1 MKKRLI
7 ALLLAFVMVLGLTAT
22 VFAEGGISI
31 ASIQPEAPTHTYI
44 FQAGGV
50 EIGRQII
57 KHNESL
63 KDPGVPSAPAGQRF
77 VRWDPAVSFDMP
89 VSVTQNQTIPVQA
102 IFETVYTVYFKHD
115 GRTVATKELTDTQ
128 PSVST
133 GDVLVPVGADEKL
146 TGWYFGETRYER
158 VSMADF
164 PPGSDTLTL
173 TAKVEKGH
181 WIHFNSAGGSY
192 VAPQFVTG
200 NTIQPADPARPGF
213 SFEGWYEKSGNRFTF
228 GSPLTSNITLTAHW
242 RSNTS
247 TKYTVIHWQEKADES
262 GWSLHETETKTGGT
276 DAQTAAASKSY
287 PGFTAQTI
295 MQQTIQGDASTIVNV
310 YYERNEYAVKFY
322 TLNGSTEYT
331 QFQIRAKYGAN
342 IRDLW
347 PTHNNSSTW
356 AVNLNASGGKYQSN
370 IDTMPLGGK
379 NFYGPVTG
387 NGSETAYYY
396 TEALPG
402 ETGTVSYKGKQY
414 KLDHSDTALGTGY
427 SITEEDKYPITGFT
441 FLEFDAKWNGGI
453 FPPRYAYNGAKF
465 YYTRNSYDVVFISGS
480 VTEKTQSMKYR
491 QPLDDV
497 SHTPKP
503 PIGKEEYT
511 FAGWYDNELY
521 TGSEYVLEGKTMP
534 AHHLTL
540 YAKWV
545 PKTYTVTVYDVD
557 RTKILKTFDVPMG
570 GTIPENKMPKVTL
583 GTGDSF
589 LGWMD
594 MQDHMPFHFDTEIH
608 RDYKLYAKT
617 GNAEQFMVTYAL
629 GGGSGNAPFD
639 SNKYARGA
647 QAVVLPATGVTPP
660 TGKVFL
666 YWSAG
671 DSTRCYPGGKLTVT
685 GKMTLTA
692 VYGQKTE
699 AVTVTYHSNFA
710 PDEPYT
716 TADMPNNS
724 TITLPGYTDLD
735 LPENP
740 GYTFAGWNTQADGL
754 GKTYMPDDKVLVDTM
769 APGNDLYAIWAKGSY
784 LLTIHYVYA
793 SGGEAKPDHTEVLGF
808 GAPYSVISPS
818 IPGYTADKPVVTGTM
833 PAAPVTVTVTY
844 TASTG
849 TPYEVH
855 HYLERLE
862 GAYPAVPDE
871 KDNLRG
877 ETGAWTAAAAK
888 SYDGFTP
895 IEFEQKRIKADDL
908 TVVKIFYT
916 RNSYLLTYKDSLS
929 AGVYASQTYKYGAAV
944 TAIAAP
950 TKTGY
955 TFTGWSPAVPDTMP
969 AEARTVYAQ
978 WRKNTPDTVVF
989 DPNNI
994 NGKTLA
1000 AKSLTVYSGSA
1011 PWETFEVVV
1020 KEPAGTQRSS
1030 GTVILSGGSQS
1041 ASFTDFDP
1049 ITFPAAGTYT
1059 FTVGEVDR
1067 NTRYMS
1073 YDRNLYTLTVKVE
1086 EKGGMLVIS
1095 DVYYTNAAGRSYRD
1109 FPIVF
1114 SNTYGSYTPYVPVV
1128 PPKTPDKL
1136 NADDHFAYVIG
1147 YPDGGVHPYAT
1158 ITRAETATI
1167 FFRLLTEK
1175 TRKDNLTK
1183 YHSFRDVPQGAW
1195 YNAAVATMAKL
1206 KIITGY
1212 PDGTFRPDAPVTRA
1226 EFATIAARFDEK
1238 SARTTASFRDIYGHW
1253 AERYIS
1259 RSAELGW
1266 IRGYTDNTFRPD
1278 QSITRAEAMALI
1290 NRVLNRNPESKDDL
1304 LRSMNIFNDNLD
1316 TAKWY
1321 YLDVQEA
1328 ANSHDF
1334 IRKANG
1340 YEMWKKLRAD
1350 PDWKALER

>member
-1 MKKRLI
+1 
-7 ALLLAFVMVLGLTAT
+7 
-22 VFAEGGISI
+22 
-31 ASIQPEAPTHTYI
+31 
-44 FQAGGV
+44 
-50 EIGRQII
+50 
-57 KHNESL
+57 
-63 KDPGVPSAPAGQRF
+63 
-77 VRWDPAVSFDMP
+77 MP
-89 VSVTQNQTIPVQA
+89 VSVTQTQTIPVQA
-102 IFETVYTVYFKHD
+102 IFETVYTVYFCYKD
-115 GRTVATKELTDTQ
+115 RTVATKELTDTQ

-146 TGWYFGETRYER
+146 TGWYIGGTRYER
-158 VSMADF
+158 VSTAEF

-181 WIHFNSAGGSY
+181 WIHFNSDGGSY

-213 SFEGWYEKSGNRFTF
+213 SFEGWYEQSGNQFTF
-228 GSPLTSNITLTAHW
+228 GSQLTSNITLTARW
-242 RSNTS
+242 ESNTS

-276 DAQTAAASKSY
+276 GAQTAAASKSY

-295 MQQTIQGDASTIVNV
+295 TQQTINGDGSTIVNV
-310 YYERNEYAVKFY
+310 YYKRNVYDVKFFTIKY
-322 TLNGSTEYT
+322 AWLSGKYVKDKEIYCITAKYDANISKKWPGGIWTTSPGGST
-331 QFQIRAKYGAN
+331 FQ
-342 IRDLW
+342 
-347 PTHNNSSTW
+347 
-356 AVNLNASGGKYQSN
+356 ASIG
-370 IDTMPLGGK
+370 TMPLGGK
-379 NFYGPVTG
+379 EFFKTDQGDAKADYFLQSLAG
-387 NGSETAYYY
+387 NY
-396 TEALPG
+396 
-402 ETGTVSYKGKQY
+402 V
-414 KLDHSDTALGTGY
+414 LDHTDTGGSGRSKVTN
-427 SITEEDKYPITGFT
+427 EDRYPITGFT
-441 FLEFDAKWNGGI
+441 CNTAKSAKNGD
-453 FPPRYAYNGAKF
+453 RYNGAKF
-465 YYTRNSYDVVFISGS
+465 YYDRNSYKIVFMNHGS
-480 VTEKTQSMKYR
+480 KEKELVRKYEQSIADADY
-491 QPLDDV
+491 
-497 SHTPKP
+497 TPTAP
-503 PIGKEEYT
+503 ANMQDYT
-511 FAGWYDNELY
+511 FGGWFDNQKCE
-521 TGSEYVLEGKTMP
+521 GSAYVFTGKTMP

-545 PKTYTVTVYDVD
+545 PKTYSVTVYDVD
-557 RTKILKTFDVPMG
+557 RTKVLKTFTDVPMG
-570 GTIPENKMPKVTL
+570 ETIPETQMPKGEVTL
-583 GTGDSF
+583 GTGDTF

-594 MQDHMPFHFDTEIH
+594 MQDHMPFHFDTKIH

-617 GNAEQFMVTYAL
+617 GNIEQFKVTYAIDD
-629 GGGSGNAPFD
+629 GSGNAPVD
-639 SNKYARGA
+639 SNRYARGA
-647 QAVVLPATGVTPP
+647 QAVVLSAAGVTPP

-666 YWSAG
+666 YWSA

-685 GKMTLTA
+685 GDMTLTA

-699 AVTVTYHSNFA
+699 TVEVTYHSNFA
-710 PDEPYT
+710 PDKTYT
-716 TADMPNNS
+716 TAEMPNNS
-724 TITLPGYTDLD
+724 TITLPGYTDLG
-735 LPENP
+735 LPENQ
-740 GYTFAGWNTQADGL
+740 GYTFAGWNTQADGS
-754 GKTYMPDDKVLVDTM
+754 GTTYQPDVKVLVDTM
-769 APGNDLYAIWAKGSY
+769 APGNHLYAIWAKG
-784 LLTIHYVYA
+784 
-793 SGGEAKPDHTEVLGF
+793 
-808 GAPYSVISPS
+808 
-818 IPGYTADKPVVTGTM
+818 
-833 PAAPVTVTVTY
+833 
-844 TASTG
+844 TG

-855 HYLERLE
+855 HYLERLD
-862 GAYPAVPDE
+862 GGYPSEPNDT
-871 KDNLRG
+871 DNLRG

-895 IEFEQKRIKADDL
+895 MEFEQQRINANGK
-908 TVVKIFYT
+908 TVVEIRYT

-944 TAIAAP
+944 TAIADP

-955 TFTGWSPAVPDTMP
+955 TFTGWSPTVPATMP
-969 AEARTVYAQ
+969 AEALTVYAQ
-978 WRKNTPDTVVF
+978 WRKTTPDTVVF

-1030 GTVILSGGSQS
+1030 GTVRLSGGSQS

-1114 SNTYGSYTPYVPVV
+1114 SNTYGCYTPYVPVV

-1147 YPDGGVHPYAT
+1147 YPDGGVHPHAT

-1212 PDGTFRPDAPVTRA
+1212 PDGTFQPDAPVTRA
-1226 EFATIAARFDEK
+1226 EFAAIAARFDEK

>member
-1 MKKRLI
+1 MHL
-7 ALLLAFVMVLGLTAT
+7 
-22 VFAEGGISI
+22 
-31 ASIQPEAPTHTYI
+31 PTPT
-44 FQAGGV
+44 FSRQGGV
-50 EIGRQII
+50 EIGKQII
-57 KHNESL
+57 KHDESL

-89 VSVTQNQTIPVQA
+89 VSVTQTQTITVQA
-102 IFETVYTVYFKHD
+102 IFETVYTVYFKHE

-128 PSVST
+128 SFVST

-146 TGWYFGETRYER
+146 TGWYIGGTRYET
-158 VSMADF
+158 VSKADF
-164 PPGSDTLTL
+164 LAGDTLTL
-173 TAKVEKGH
+173 TARVEKGH
-181 WIHFNSAGGSY
+181 WIHFNSDGGSY

-200 NTIQPADPARPGF
+200 NTIPPADPARPGF
-213 SFEGWYEKSGNRFTF
+213 SFEGWYEESGNRFTF
-228 GSPLTSNITLTAHW
+228 GNQLTSNITLTAHW

-295 MQQTIQGDASTIVNV
+295 TQQTINGDGSTIVNV
-310 YYERNEYAVKFY
+310 YYKRNVYDVKFF
-322 TLNGSTEYT
+322 T
-331 QFQIRAKYGAN
+331 IRYAWLSGKYVKDKEIYCITAKYGAN
-342 IRDLW
+342 ISEKW
-347 PTHNNSSTW
+347 PGGIWTTSPGGSTFQ
-356 AVNLNASGGKYQSN
+356 ASIG
-370 IDTMPLGGK
+370 TMPLGGDE
-379 NFYGPVTG
+379 FFETDQG
-387 NGSETAYYY
+387 NAKAYYY
-396 TEALPG
+396 LQSLAGNYVLHHTD
-402 ETGTVSYKGKQY
+402 TGGASSSTVT
-414 KLDHSDTALGTGY
+414 D
-427 SITEEDKYPITGFT
+427 EDRYPITGFT
-441 FLEFDAKWNGGI
+441 CNTAKSAKNG
-453 FPPRYAYNGAKF
+453 AWYNGAEF
-465 YYTRNSYDVVFISGS
+465 YYDRISYQIVFMNHGS
-480 VTEKTQSMKYR
+480 KEKELVRKYEQSIADAGY
-491 QPLDDV
+491 
-497 SHTPKP
+497 TPTAP
-503 PIGKEEYT
+503 ANMQDYT
-511 FAGWYDNELY
+511 FGGWFDNQKCEGSAY
-521 TGSEYVLEGKTMP
+521 VFTGKKMP

-545 PKTYTVTVYDVD
+545 PKTYSVTVYDVD
-557 RTKILKTFDVPMG
+557 RTKILRTFDVPMG
-570 GTIPENKMPKVTL
+570 RTIPESQMPEVTL

-594 MQDHMPFHFDTEIH
+594 MQDHMPFHFDTKIH

-617 GNAEQFMVTYAL
+617 GNAEKFEVTYAL
-629 GGGSGNAPFD
+629 GGGSGNAPVD

-660 TGKVFL
+660 PGKVFL
-666 YWSAG
+666 YWSAAG

-685 GKMTLTA
+685 GDMTLTA
-692 VYGQKTE
+692 VYGQTTE

-710 PDEPYT
+710 TDKTYT
-716 TADMPNNS
+716 TAAMPNNS

-740 GYTFAGWNTQADGL
+740 GYTFAGWNTQANGL
-754 GKTYMPDDKVLVDTM
+754 GTTFKSGSNVLVDTM
-769 APGNDLYAIWAKGSY
+769 APGNHLYAIWVKG
-784 LLTIHYVYA
+784 
-793 SGGEAKPDHTEVLGF
+793 
-808 GAPYSVISPS
+808 
-818 IPGYTADKPVVTGTM
+818 
-833 PAAPVTVTVTY
+833 
-844 TASTG
+844 TG

-862 GAYPAVPDE
+862 GAYPDVPKE

-895 IEFEQKRIKADDL
+895 MGFAQERIKANGS

-955 TFTGWSPAVPDTMP
+955 TFTGWSPSVPDKMP
-969 AEARTVYAQ
+969 PVALTVYAQ
-978 WRKNTPDTVVF
+978 WRKTTPDTVVF

-1000 AKSLTVYSGSA
+1000 AKSLTVYSGTA

-1041 ASFTDFDP
+1041 ASFTGFDP

-1147 YPDGGVHPYAT
+1147 YPDGGVHPHAT
-1158 ITRAETATI
+1158 ITRAETATV

-1212 PDGTFRPDAPVTRA
+1212 PDGTFQPDAPVTRA
-1226 EFATIAARFDEK
+1226 EFAAIAARFDEK

>member
-1 MKKRLI
+1 
-7 ALLLAFVMVLGLTAT
+7 
-22 VFAEGGISI
+22 
-31 ASIQPEAPTHTYI
+31 
-44 FQAGGV
+44 
-50 EIGRQII
+50 
-57 KHNESL
+57 
-63 KDPGVPSAPAGQRF
+63 
-77 VRWDPAVSFDMP
+77 MP
-89 VSVTQNQTIPVQA
+89 VSVTQTQTITVQA
-102 IFETVYTVYFKHD
+102 IFETVYTVYFCYE

-146 TGWYFGETRYER
+146 TGWYIGETPYET
-158 VSMADF
+158 VSTANF
-164 PPGSDTLTL
+164 PAGSDTLTL
-173 TAKVEKGH
+173 TAKVDKGH
-181 WIHFNSAGGSY
+181 WIHFNSDGGSY

-200 NTIQPADPARPGF
+200 NTSQPADPARPGF
-213 SFEGWYEKSGNRFTF
+213 SFEGWYEESGNRFTF
-228 GSPLTSNITLTAHW
+228 GSPLTSNITLTARW
-242 RSNTS
+242 ESNTS

-276 DAQTAAASKSY
+276 GAQTAAAAKSY
-287 PGFTAQTI
+287 DGFTAQTI
-295 MQQTIQGDASTIVNV
+295 TQQTINGDGSTIVNV
-310 YYERNEYAVKFY
+310 YYKRNVYAVKFFTIKY
-322 TLNGSTEYT
+322 EGGLLSGKYVKDKEIDS
-331 QFQIRAKYGAN
+331 IRITAKYGAN
-342 IRDLW
+342 ISKKWPGGLW
-347 PTHNNSSTW
+347 ATSPGGSTFQ
-356 AVNLNASGGKYQSN
+356 ASIG
-370 IDTMPLGGK
+370 TMPLGGDEFFK
-379 NFYGPVTG
+379 TSQ
-387 NGSETAYYY
+387 GSAEAYYY
-396 TEALPG
+396 LESLAGGYVWDHTD
-402 ETGTVSYKGKQY
+402 TGGDS
-414 KLDHSDTALGTGY
+414 S
-427 SITEEDKYPITGFT
+427 SIVTNEDRYPITGFT
-441 FLEFDAKWNGGI
+441 CNTAKSAKNG
-453 FPPRYAYNGAKF
+453 AWYNGAKF
-465 YYTRNSYDVVFISGS
+465 YYDRNSYQIVFMNHGS
-480 VTEKTQSMKYR
+480 KEKELVKKYEQSIADAGY
-491 QPLDDV
+491 
-497 SHTPKP
+497 TPTAP
-503 PIGKEEYT
+503 ANMQDYT
-511 FAGWYDNELY
+511 FGGWFDNEKCE
-521 TGSEYVLEGKTMP
+521 GSAYVFTGKTMP
-534 AHHLTL
+534 AHNLTL

-557 RTKILKTFDVPMG
+557 RTTDIETFTDVPMG
-570 GTIPENKMPKVTL
+570 GTILESQMPEGKVTL
-583 GTGDSF
+583 GAGDTF

-594 MQDHMPFHFDTEIH
+594 MQDHMPFHFDTRIH

-617 GNAEQFMVTYAL
+617 GNAEKFEVTYAL
-629 GGGSGNAPFD
+629 GDGSGKAPVD

-666 YWSAG
+666 YWSAAG

-685 GKMTLTA
+685 GYMTLTA

-710 PDEPYT
+710 PDKPDM
-716 TADMPNNS
+716 TAAMPNNS

-754 GKTYMPDDKVLVDTM
+754 GTTFKSGSKVLVDTM
-769 APGNDLYAIWAKGSY
+769 APGNHLYAIWEKG
-784 LLTIHYVYA
+784 
-793 SGGEAKPDHTEVLGF
+793 
-808 GAPYSVISPS
+808 
-818 IPGYTADKPVVTGTM
+818 
-833 PAAPVTVTVTY
+833 
-844 TASTG
+844 TG

-862 GAYPAVPDE
+862 GAYPYVPNE

-895 IEFEQKRIKADDL
+895 MGFAQEMIKADGS

-944 TAIAAP
+944 TAIADP

-978 WRKNTPDTVVF
+978 WRKTTPDTVVF

-1030 GTVILSGGSQS
+1030 GTVRLSGGSQS
-1041 ASFTDFDP
+1041 ASFTGFDL

-1147 YPDGGVHPYAT
+1147 YPDGGVHPHAT

-1212 PDGTFRPDAPVTRA
+1212 PDGTFQPDAPVTRA
-1226 EFATIAARFDEK
+1226 EFAAIAARFDEK

>member
-1 MKKRLI
+1 M
-7 ALLLAFVMVLGLTAT
+7 
-22 VFAEGGISI
+22 
-31 ASIQPEAPTHTYI
+31 
-44 FQAGGV
+44 
-50 EIGRQII
+50 
-57 KHNESL
+57 
-63 KDPGVPSAPAGQRF
+63 
-77 VRWDPAVSFDMP
+77 
-89 VSVTQNQTIPVQA
+89 TQTQTITVQA

-146 TGWYFGETRYER
+146 TGWYFGETRYET
-158 VSMADF
+158 VSKADF
-164 PPGSDTLTL
+164 PAGSYTLTL
-173 TAKVEKGH
+173 TARVEKGH
-181 WIHFNSAGGSY
+181 WIHFNSDGGSY

-200 NTIQPADPARPGF
+200 NTIPPADPARPGF
-213 SFEGWYEKSGNRFTF
+213 SFEGWYEESGNQFTF
-228 GSPLTSNITLTAHW
+228 GSQLTSNITLTARW

-276 DAQTAAASKSY
+276 DAQTAAAAKSY
-287 PGFTAQTI
+287 DGFTAQTI
-295 MQQTIQGDASTIVNV
+295 TQQTINGDGSTIVNV
-310 YYERNEYAVKFY
+310 YYKRNVYDVKFFTIKY
-322 TLNGSTEYT
+322 EGGLLSGKYVKDKEIVS
-331 QFQIRAKYGAN
+331 IRITAKYGAN
-342 IRDLW
+342 ISNMW
-347 PTHNNSSTW
+347 PGGIWTTSPGGSTFQ
-356 AVNLNASGGKYQSN
+356 ASIG
-370 IDTMPLGGK
+370 TMPLGGK
-379 NFYGPVTG
+379 EFFKTDQGSAKADYYLQSLAGNYVLHHTDTGGPSSSIVT
-387 NGSETAYYY
+387 
-396 TEALPG
+396 
-402 ETGTVSYKGKQY
+402 
-414 KLDHSDTALGTGY
+414 D
-427 SITEEDKYPITGFT
+427 EDRYPITGFT
-441 FLEFDAKWNGGI
+441 CNTAKSAKNG
-453 FPPRYAYNGAKF
+453 AWYNGAKF
-465 YYTRNSYDVVFISGS
+465 YYDRNSYKIVFMNRGS
-480 VTEKTQSMKYR
+480 KEKELVRKYEQSIADADY
-491 QPLDDV
+491 
-497 SHTPKP
+497 TPTAP
-503 PIGKEEYT
+503 ANMQDYT
-511 FAGWYDNELY
+511 FGGWFDNEKCE
-521 TGSEYVLEGKTMP
+521 GSAYVFTGKTMP

-545 PKTYTVTVYDVD
+545 PKTYSVTVYDVD

-570 GTIPENKMPKVTL
+570 GTIPENKMPEVTL

-617 GNAEQFMVTYAL
+617 GNAEQFMVTYVL
-629 GGGSGNAPFD
+629 GGGSGNALVD
-639 SNKYARGA
+639 SNRYARGA

-660 TGKVFL
+660 EGKVFL

-685 GKMTLTA
+685 GDMTLTA

-710 PDEPYT
+710 PDKTYT

-724 TITLPGYTDLD
+724 TITLPGYTGLG

-740 GYTFAGWNTQADGL
+740 GYTFAGWNTQADGS
-754 GKTYMPDDKVLVDTM
+754 GTKYMPGDKVLVDTM
-769 APGNDLYAIWAKGSY
+769 APGNHLYAMWAKG
-784 LLTIHYVYA
+784 
-793 SGGEAKPDHTEVLGF
+793 
-808 GAPYSVISPS
+808 
-818 IPGYTADKPVVTGTM
+818 
-833 PAAPVTVTVTY
+833 
-844 TASTG
+844 TG

-862 GAYPAVPDE
+862 GAYPYVPDE

-895 IEFEQKRIKADDL
+895 MGFAQEMIKADGS

-944 TAIAAP
+944 TAIADP

-955 TFTGWSPAVPDTMP
+955 TFTGWSPTVPDKMP
-969 AEARTVYAQ
+969 AVALTVYAQ
-978 WRKNTPDTVVF
+978 WRKTTPDTVVF

-1030 GTVILSGGSQS
+1030 GTVSLSGGSQS
-1041 ASFTDFDP
+1041 ASFTSFDL

-1147 YPDGGVHPYAT
+1147 YPDGGVHPHAT

-1212 PDGTFRPDAPVTRA
+1212 PDGTFQPDAPVTRA
-1226 EFATIAARFDEK
+1226 EFAAIAARFDEK

>member
-1 MKKRLI
+1 MLR
-7 ALLLAFVMVLGLTAT
+7 
-22 VFAEGGISI
+22 
-31 ASIQPEAPTHTYI
+31 
-44 FQAGGV
+44 
-50 EIGRQII
+50 
-57 KHNESL
+57 
-63 KDPGVPSAPAGQRF
+63 DPGVPSAPAGQRF
-77 VRWDPAVSFDMP
+77 VRWYPAVSFGMP
-89 VSVTQNQTIPVQA
+89 VSVTQTQTITVQA

-146 TGWYFGETRYER
+146 TGWYIDETRYER
-158 VSMADF
+158 VSKADF
-164 PPGSDTLTL
+164 PAGSDTLTL

-181 WIHFNSAGGSY
+181 WIHFDSDGGSY

-200 NTIQPADPARPGF
+200 NTSQPADPARPGF
-213 SFEGWYEKSGNRFTF
+213 SFEGWYEESGNRFTF
-228 GSPLTSNITLTAHW
+228 GSPLTSNITLTARW
-242 RSNTS
+242 ESNTS

-276 DAQTAAASKSY
+276 GAQTAAAAKSY
-287 PGFTAQTI
+287 DGFTAQTI
-295 MQQTIQGDASTIVNV
+295 TQQTINGDGSTIVNV
-310 YYERNEYAVKFY
+310 YYKRNVYAVKFFTIKY
-322 TLNGSTEYT
+322 EGGLLSGKYVKDKEIDS
-331 QFQIRAKYGAN
+331 IRITAKYGAN
-342 IRDLW
+342 ISKKWPGGLW
-347 PTHNNSSTW
+347 ATSPGGSTFQ
-356 AVNLNASGGKYQSN
+356 ASIG
-370 IDTMPLGGK
+370 TMPLGGDEFFK
-379 NFYGPVTG
+379 TSQ
-387 NGSETAYYY
+387 GSAEAYYY
-396 TEALPG
+396 LESLAGGYVWDHTD
-402 ETGTVSYKGKQY
+402 TGGDS
-414 KLDHSDTALGTGY
+414 S
-427 SITEEDKYPITGFT
+427 SIVTNEDRYPITGFT
-441 FLEFDAKWNGGI
+441 CNTAKSAKNG
-453 FPPRYAYNGAKF
+453 AWYNGAKF
-465 YYTRNSYDVVFISGS
+465 YYDRNSYQIVFMNHGS
-480 VTEKTQSMKYR
+480 KEKELVKEYEQSIADAGY
-491 QPLDDV
+491 
-497 SHTPKP
+497 TPTAP
-503 PIGKEEYT
+503 ANMQDYT
-511 FAGWYDNELY
+511 FGGWFDNEKCE
-521 TGSEYVLEGKTMP
+521 GSAYVFTGKTMP
-534 AHHLTL
+534 AHNLTL

-557 RTKILKTFDVPMG
+557 RTTDIETFTDVPMG
-570 GTIPENKMPKVTL
+570 GTILESQMPEGKVTL
-583 GTGDSF
+583 GAGDTF

-594 MQDHMPFHFDTEIH
+594 MQDHMPFHFDTRIH

-617 GNAEQFMVTYAL
+617 GNAEKFEVTYAL
-629 GGGSGNAPFD
+629 GDGSGKAPVD

-666 YWSAG
+666 YWSAAG

-685 GKMTLTA
+685 GYMTLTA

-710 PDEPYT
+710 PDKPDM
-716 TADMPNNS
+716 TAAMPNNS

-754 GKTYMPDDKVLVDTM
+754 GTTFKSGSKVLVDTM
-769 APGNDLYAIWAKGSY
+769 APGNHLYAIWEKG
-784 LLTIHYVYA
+784 
-793 SGGEAKPDHTEVLGF
+793 
-808 GAPYSVISPS
+808 
-818 IPGYTADKPVVTGTM
+818 
-833 PAAPVTVTVTY
+833 
-844 TASTG
+844 TG

-862 GAYPAVPDE
+862 GAYPYVPNE

-895 IEFEQKRIKADDL
+895 MGFAQEMIKADGS

-944 TAIAAP
+944 TAIADP

-978 WRKNTPDTVVF
+978 WRKTTPDTVVF

-1030 GTVILSGGSQS
+1030 GTVRLSGGSQS
-1041 ASFTDFDP
+1041 ASFTGFDL

-1147 YPDGGVHPYAT
+1147 YPDGGVHPHAT
-1158 ITRAETATI
+1158 ITRAETATV

-1212 PDGTFRPDAPVTRA
+1212 PDGTFQPDAPVTRA
-1226 EFATIAARFDEK
+1226 EFAAIAARFDEK

>member
-1 MKKRLI
+1 M
-7 ALLLAFVMVLGLTAT
+7 
-22 VFAEGGISI
+22 
-31 ASIQPEAPTHTYI
+31 
-44 FQAGGV
+44 
-50 EIGRQII
+50 
-57 KHNESL
+57 L

-77 VRWDPAVSFDMP
+77 VRWDPAVSFSMP
-89 VSVTQNQTIPVQA
+89 VSVTQTQTITVQA
-102 IFETVYTVYFKHD
+102 IFETVYTVYFCYK

-146 TGWYFGETRYER
+146 TGWYIGETPYET
-158 VSMADF
+158 VSTANF
-164 PPGSDTLTL
+164 PAGSDTLTL
-173 TAKVEKGH
+173 TAKVDKGH

-200 NTIQPADPARPGF
+200 NTIPPADPARPGF
-213 SFEGWYEKSGNRFTF
+213 SFEGWYEESGKQFTF
-228 GSPLTSNITLTAHW
+228 GSPLTSNITLTASW
-242 RSNTS
+242 KSNTS

-276 DAQTAAASKSY
+276 DAQTAAAAKSY
-287 PGFTAQTI
+287 DGFTAQTI
-295 MQQTIQGDASTIVNV
+295 TQQTINGDGSTIVNV
-310 YYERNEYAVKFY
+310 YYKRNVYDVKFFTIKY
-322 TLNGSTEYT
+322 EGGLLSGKYVKDKEIDS
-331 QFQIRAKYGAN
+331 IRITAKYGAN
-342 IRDLW
+342 ISKKWPGGLW
-347 PTHNNSSTW
+347 ATSPGGSTFQ
-356 AVNLNASGGKYQSN
+356 ASIG
-370 IDTMPLGGK
+370 TMPLGGK
-379 NFYGPVTG
+379 EFFKTDQGNAKADYYLESLAGDYVLHHTDTGGASSSTVT
-387 NGSETAYYY
+387 
-396 TEALPG
+396 
-402 ETGTVSYKGKQY
+402 
-414 KLDHSDTALGTGY
+414 D
-427 SITEEDKYPITGFT
+427 EDRYPITGFT
-441 FLEFDAKWNGGI
+441 CNTAMSAKNGDS
-453 FPPRYAYNGAKF
+453 YNGAKF
-465 YYTRNSYDVVFISGS
+465 YYDRNSYRIVFMNRGS
-480 VTEKTQSMKYR
+480 KEKELVRKYEQSIADAGY
-491 QPLDDV
+491 
-497 SHTPKP
+497 TPTAP
-503 PIGKEEYT
+503 ANMQDYT
-511 FAGWYDNELY
+511 FGGWFDNQKCEGSAY
-521 TGSEYVLEGKTMP
+521 VFTGKKMP
-534 AHHLTL
+534 AHNLTL

-545 PKTYTVTVYDVD
+545 PKTYSVTVYDVD

-570 GTIPENKMPKVTL
+570 ETIPENQMPEVTL
-583 GTGDSF
+583 GTGDTF

-617 GNAEQFMVTYAL
+617 GNEEQFEVTYVL
-629 GGGSGNAPFD
+629 GGGSGKAPVD

-660 TGKVFL
+660 EGKVFL
-666 YWSAG
+666 YWSAAG

-710 PDEPYT
+710 PDETYT

-724 TITLPGYTDLD
+724 KITLPGYTDLD

-740 GYTFAGWNTQADGL
+740 GYTFAGWNTQANGL
-754 GKTYMPDDKVLVDTM
+754 GTTYQPDVKVLVDTM
-769 APGNDLYAIWAKGSY
+769 APGNHLYAIWVKG
-784 LLTIHYVYA
+784 
-793 SGGEAKPDHTEVLGF
+793 
-808 GAPYSVISPS
+808 
-818 IPGYTADKPVVTGTM
+818 
-833 PAAPVTVTVTY
+833 
-844 TASTG
+844 TG

-862 GAYPAVPDE
+862 GAYLAVPDE

-895 IEFEQKRIKADDL
+895 RDFAQERIKADGS

-944 TAIAAP
+944 TVIADP

-955 TFTGWSPAVPDTMP
+955 TFTGWSPAVPDKMP

-978 WRKNTPDTVVF
+978 WRKTTPDTVVF

-1030 GTVILSGGSQS
+1030 GTVRLSGGSQS
-1041 ASFTDFDP
+1041 ASFTGFDP

-1147 YPDGGVHPYAT
+1147 YPDGGVHPHAT

-1212 PDGTFRPDAPVTRA
+1212 PDGTFQPDAPVTRA
-1226 EFATIAARFDEK
+1226 EFAAIAARFDEK

>member
-31 ASIQPEAPTHTYI
+31 ASIQPEADTHTYI

-77 VRWDPAVSFDMP
+77 VRWYPAVSFGMP
-89 VSVTQNQTIPVQA
+89 VSVTQTQTIPVQA
-102 IFETVYTVYFKHD
+102 IFETVYTVYFCYE

-133 GDVLVPVGADEKL
+133 GDVLVPVGADGKL
-146 TGWYFGETRYER
+146 TGWYIGEKRYET
-158 VSMADF
+158 VSKADF
-164 PPGSDTLTL
+164 LDGSDTLTL
-173 TAKVEKGH
+173 TAKVDKGH

-200 NTIQPADPARPGF
+200 NTIPPADPARPGF
-213 SFEGWYEKSGNRFTF
+213 SFEGWYEESGNRFTF
-228 GSPLTSNITLTAHW
+228 GNQLTSNITLTARW
-242 RSNTS
+242 ESNTS

-262 GWSLHETETKTGGT
+262 GWSLRETETKTGVTG
-276 DAQTAAASKSY
+276 AQTAAASKSY

-295 MQQTIQGDASTIVNV
+295 TQQTINGDGSTIVNV
-310 YYERNEYAVKFY
+310 YYKRNVYAVKFFTIKY
-322 TLNGSTEYT
+322 KGVWPFGSYVKDKEINRIT
-331 QFQIRAKYGAN
+331 AKYGAN
-342 IRDLW
+342 ISGQW
-347 PTHNNSSTW
+347 PGGIWTTSPGGSTFQ
-356 AVNLNASGGKYQSN
+356 ASIG
-370 IDTMPLGGK
+370 TMPLGGDEFFETDQGSAK
-379 NFYGPVTG
+379 ADYYLQSLAGNYVLHHTDTGGPSSSIVT
-387 NGSETAYYY
+387 
-396 TEALPG
+396 
-402 ETGTVSYKGKQY
+402 
-414 KLDHSDTALGTGY
+414 D
-427 SITEEDKYPITGFT
+427 EDRYPITGFT
-441 FLEFDAKWNGGI
+441 CNTAKSAKNGD
-453 FPPRYAYNGAKF
+453 RYNGAKF
-465 YYTRNSYDVVFISGS
+465 YYDRNSYKIVFMNHGS
-480 VTEKTQSMKYR
+480 KEKELVRKYEQSIADAGY
-491 QPLDDV
+491 
-497 SHTPKP
+497 TPTAP
-503 PIGKEEYT
+503 ANMQDYT
-511 FAGWYDNELY
+511 FGGWFDNEKCE
-521 TGSEYVLEGKTMP
+521 GSAYVFTGKTMP

-545 PKTYTVTVYDVD
+545 PKTYSVTVYDVD
-557 RTKILKTFDVPMG
+557 RTTVLETFTAVPMG
-570 GTIPENKMPKVTL
+570 GTIPESQMPEDKVTL
-583 GTGDSF
+583 GTGDTF

-608 RDYKLYAKT
+608 RDYQLYAKT
-617 GNAEQFMVTYAL
+617 GNAEQFAVTYAL
-629 GGGSGNAPFD
+629 GGGSGNAPVD
-639 SNKYARGA
+639 SNRYARGA

-660 TGKVFL
+660 PGKVFL
-666 YWSAG
+666 YWSAAE

-710 PDEPYT
+710 TDKTDT
-716 TADMPNNS
+716 TAEMPNNS
-724 TITLPGYTDLD
+724 TITLPGYTDLG

-740 GYTFAGWNTQADGL
+740 GYTFAGWNTQANGL
-754 GKTYMPDDKVLVDTM
+754 GMTFRPGDKVLVDTM
-769 APGNDLYAIWAKGSY
+769 APGNHLYAIWVKG
-784 LLTIHYVYA
+784 
-793 SGGEAKPDHTEVLGF
+793 
-808 GAPYSVISPS
+808 
-818 IPGYTADKPVVTGTM
+818 
-833 PAAPVTVTVTY
+833 
-844 TASTG
+844 TG

-862 GAYPAVPDE
+862 GAYPYVPDE

-895 IEFEQKRIKADDL
+895 MGFAQEMIKADGS

-929 AGVYASQTYKYGAAV
+929 AGVYASQTYKYDAAV
-944 TAIAAP
+944 TAIAPP

-955 TFTGWSPAVPDTMP
+955 TFTGWSPAVPDKMP
-969 AEARTVYAQ
+969 AVALTVYAQ
-978 WRKNTPDTVVF
+978 WRKTTPDTVVF

-1030 GTVILSGGSQS
+1030 GTVRLSGGSQS
-1041 ASFTDFDP
+1041 ASFTGFDP

-1147 YPDGGVHPYAT
+1147 YPDGGVHPHAT

-1212 PDGTFRPDAPVTRA
+1212 PDGTFQPDAPVTRA
-1226 EFATIAARFDEK
+1226 EFAAIAARFDEK

>member
-1 MKKRLI
+1 
-7 ALLLAFVMVLGLTAT
+7 
-22 VFAEGGISI
+22 
-31 ASIQPEAPTHTYI
+31 
-44 FQAGGV
+44 
-50 EIGRQII
+50 
-57 KHNESL
+57 
-63 KDPGVPSAPAGQRF
+63 
-77 VRWDPAVSFDMP
+77 MP
-89 VSVTQNQTIPVQA
+89 VSVTQTQTITVQA
-102 IFETVYTVYFKHD
+102 IFETVYTVYFKHE

-146 TGWYFGETRYER
+146 TGWYIGEKRYET
-158 VSMADF
+158 VSTADF

-173 TAKVEKGH
+173 TAKVDKGH
-181 WIHFNSAGGSY
+181 WIHFNSDGGSY

-200 NTIQPADPARPGF
+200 NTIPPADPARPGF
-213 SFEGWYEKSGNRFTF
+213 SFEGWYEESGNRFTF
-228 GSPLTSNITLTAHW
+228 GNQLTSNITLTAHW
-242 RSNTS
+242 ESNTS

-262 GWSLHETETKTGGT
+262 GWSLHETETKAGRTG
-276 DAQTAAASKSY
+276 AQTAAASKSY

-295 MQQTIQGDASTIVNV
+295 TQQTINGDGSTIVNV
-310 YYERNEYAVKFY
+310 YYKRNVYEVKFY
-322 TLNGSTEYT
+322 VDKGWLIYNWQEKTESRIT
-331 QFQIRAKYGAN
+331 AKYGAN
-342 IRDLW
+342 ISKKW
-347 PTHNNSSTW
+347 PGGIWTTSPGGSTFQ
-356 AVNLNASGGKYQSN
+356 AN
-370 IDTMPLGGK
+370 IDTMPLNGAK
-379 NFYGPVTG
+379 FYETSQ
-387 NGSETAYYY
+387 GSAKAYYY
-396 TEALPG
+396 LESLAG
-402 ETGTVSYKGKQY
+402 AYV
-414 KLDHSDTALGTGY
+414 LDHTDTGGSSRSKVTD
-427 SITEEDKYPITGFT
+427 EDRYPITGFT
-441 FLEFDAKWNGGI
+441 CNTAISAKNGD
-453 FPPRYAYNGAKF
+453 RYNGAKF
-465 YYTRNSYDVVFISGS
+465 YYDRNSYKIVFMNHGS
-480 VTEKTQSMKYR
+480 KEKELVRKYEQSIADAGY
-491 QPLDDV
+491 
-497 SHTPKP
+497 TPTAP
-503 PIGKEEYT
+503 ANMQDYT
-511 FAGWYDNELY
+511 FGGWFDNEKCEGSAY
-521 TGSEYVLEGKTMP
+521 VFTGKKMP

-545 PKTYTVTVYDVD
+545 PKTYTVTVYNVD
-557 RTKILKTFDVPMG
+557 QTTVIQTFDVPMG
-570 GTIPENKMPKVTL
+570 GTIPESQMPEVTL

-617 GNAEQFMVTYAL
+617 GNAEQFVVTYDL
-629 GGGSGNAPFD
+629 GDGSGNAPVD

-647 QAVVLPATGVTPP
+647 QAVVLPAAGVTLP

-666 YWSAG
+666 YWSAAG

-685 GKMTLTA
+685 GDMTLTA
-692 VYGQKTE
+692 VYGQTTE
-699 AVTVTYHSNFA
+699 AVRVTYHSNFA
-710 PDEPYT
+710 PDKTYT

-724 TITLPGYTDLD
+724 TITLPGYTGLG

-740 GYTFAGWNTQADGL
+740 GYTFAGWNTQANGS
-754 GKTYMPDDKVLVDTM
+754 GTTYQPGGKVLVDTM
-769 APGNDLYAIWAKGSY
+769 EPGNHLYAIWAKG
-784 LLTIHYVYA
+784 
-793 SGGEAKPDHTEVLGF
+793 
-808 GAPYSVISPS
+808 
-818 IPGYTADKPVVTGTM
+818 
-833 PAAPVTVTVTY
+833 
-844 TASTG
+844 TG

-862 GAYPAVPDE
+862 GAYPYVPDE

-895 IEFEQKRIKADDL
+895 MGFAQEMIKADGS

-929 AGVYASQTYKYGAAV
+929 AEVYASQTYKYGAAV
-944 TAIAAP
+944 TAIADP

-955 TFTGWSPAVPDTMP
+955 TFTGWSPTVPDTMP
-969 AEARTVYAQ
+969 PGALTVYAQ
-978 WRKNTPDTVVF
+978 WRKTTPDTVVF

-1030 GTVILSGGSQS
+1030 GTVRLSGGSQS
-1041 ASFTDFDP
+1041 ASFTGFDL

-1147 YPDGGVHPYAT
+1147 YPDGGVHPHAT

-1212 PDGTFRPDAPVTRA
+1212 PDGTFQPDAPVTRA
-1226 EFATIAARFDEK
+1226 EFAAIAARFDEK

>member
-1 MKKRLI
+1 M
-7 ALLLAFVMVLGLTAT
+7 
-22 VFAEGGISI
+22 
-31 ASIQPEAPTHTYI
+31 
-44 FQAGGV
+44 
-50 EIGRQII
+50 
-57 KHNESL
+57 L

-77 VRWDPAVSFDMP
+77 VRWDPAVSFSMP
-89 VSVTQNQTIPVQA
+89 VSVTQTQTITVQA
-102 IFETVYTVYFKHD
+102 IFETVYTVYFCYK

-146 TGWYFGETRYER
+146 TGWYFGETRYET
-158 VSMADF
+158 VSTADF
-164 PPGSDTLTL
+164 LAGDTLTL
-173 TAKVEKGH
+173 TARVDKGH
-181 WIHFNSAGGSY
+181 WIHFNSDGGSY

-200 NTIQPADPARPGF
+200 NTIPPADPARPGF
-213 SFEGWYEKSGNRFTF
+213 SFEGWYEESGKQFTF

-242 RSNTS
+242 KSNTS

-276 DAQTAAASKSY
+276 GAQTAAASKSY

-295 MQQTIQGDASTIVNV
+295 TQQTINGDGSTIVNV
-310 YYERNEYAVKFY
+310 YYKRNVYDVKFFTIKY
-322 TLNGSTEYT
+322 AWFSGKYVKDKEIYCITAKYDANISKKWPGGIWTTSPGGST
-331 QFQIRAKYGAN
+331 FQ
-342 IRDLW
+342 
-347 PTHNNSSTW
+347 
-356 AVNLNASGGKYQSN
+356 ASIG
-370 IDTMPLGGK
+370 TMPLGGDEFFK
-379 NFYGPVTG
+379 TDQG
-387 NGSETAYYY
+387 NAKADYFLQSLAGNY
-396 TEALPG
+396 
-402 ETGTVSYKGKQY
+402 V
-414 KLDHSDTALGTGY
+414 LDHTDTGGSGRSKVTD
-427 SITEEDKYPITGFT
+427 EDRYQITGFT
-441 FLEFDAKWNGGI
+441 CNTAISAKNGD
-453 FPPRYAYNGAKF
+453 RYNGAKF
-465 YYTRNSYDVVFISGS
+465 YYDRNSYKIVFMNHGS
-480 VTEKTQSMKYR
+480 KEKELVRKYEQSIADADY
-491 QPLDDV
+491 
-497 SHTPKP
+497 TPTAP
-503 PIGKEEYT
+503 ANMQDYT
-511 FAGWYDNELY
+511 FGGWFDNEKCE
-521 TGSEYVLEGKTMP
+521 GSAYVFTGKTMP
-534 AHHLTL
+534 AHNLTL

-545 PKTYTVTVYDVD
+545 PKTYSVTVYDVD
-557 RTKILKTFDVPMG
+557 RTKILRTFDVPMG
-570 GTIPENKMPKVTL
+570 RTIPESQMPEDKVTL
-583 GTGDSF
+583 GTGDTF

-617 GNAEQFMVTYAL
+617 GNAEQFEVTYAL
-629 GGGSGNAPFD
+629 GDGSGKAPVD

-660 TGKVFL
+660 EGKVFL
-666 YWSAG
+666 YWSAAG

-692 VYGQKTE
+692 VYGQTTE

-710 PDEPYT
+710 TDETYT

-724 TITLPGYTDLD
+724 TITLPGYTGLG

-740 GYTFAGWNTQADGL
+740 GYTFAGWNTQANGS
-754 GKTYMPDDKVLVDTM
+754 GTTYQPGGKVLVDTM
-769 APGNDLYAIWAKGSY
+769 APGNHLYAIWVKG
-784 LLTIHYVYA
+784 
-793 SGGEAKPDHTEVLGF
+793 
-808 GAPYSVISPS
+808 
-818 IPGYTADKPVVTGTM
+818 
-833 PAAPVTVTVTY
+833 
-844 TASTG
+844 TG

-862 GAYPAVPDE
+862 GAYPYVPHE

-895 IEFEQKRIKADDL
+895 IEFEQKRIKADDS

-955 TFTGWSPAVPDTMP
+955 TFTGWSPTVPATMP
-969 AEARTVYAQ
+969 AGALTVYAQ
-978 WRKNTPDTVVF
+978 WRKTTPDTVVF

-1030 GTVILSGGSQS
+1030 GTVRLSGGSQS
-1041 ASFTDFDP
+1041 ASFIGFDL

-1147 YPDGGVHPYAT
+1147 YPDGGVHPHAT
-1158 ITRAETATI
+1158 ITRAETATV

-1212 PDGTFRPDAPVTRA
+1212 PDGTFQPDAPVTRA
-1226 EFATIAARFDEK
+1226 EFAAIAARFDEK

>member
-1 MKKRLI
+1 
-7 ALLLAFVMVLGLTAT
+7 
-22 VFAEGGISI
+22 
-31 ASIQPEAPTHTYI
+31 
-44 FQAGGV
+44 
-50 EIGRQII
+50 
-57 KHNESL
+57 
-63 KDPGVPSAPAGQRF
+63 
-77 VRWDPAVSFDMP
+77 MP
-89 VSVTQNQTIPVQA
+89 VSVTQTATIPVQA
-102 IFETVYTVYFKHD
+102 IFETVYTVYFKHE

-158 VSMADF
+158 VSTADF
-164 PPGSDTLTL
+164 PAGSDTLTL
-173 TAKVEKGH
+173 TARVEKGH

-200 NTIQPADPARPGF
+200 NTIPPADPARPGF
-213 SFEGWYEKSGNRFTF
+213 SFEGWYEGSGNQFTF
-228 GSPLTSNITLTAHW
+228 GSPLTSNITLIAHW
-242 RSNTS
+242 KSNTS
-247 TKYTVIHWQEKADES
+247 TKYTVIHWQENADNNEYALRES
-262 GWSLHETETKTGGT
+262 EEKSGATGAHT
-276 DAQTAAASKSY
+276 SAAAKSY
-287 PGFTAQTI
+287 QGFTAQTI
-295 MQQTIQGDASTIVNV
+295 TQQTINGDGSTIVNV
-310 YYERNEYAVKFY
+310 YYKRNVYDVKFY
-322 TLNGSTEYT
+322 EKKGWLIYNWEENIDYRIT
-331 QFQIRAKYGAN
+331 AKHGAN
-342 IRDLW
+342 ISKKW
-347 PTHNNSSTW
+347 PGGNWATSPGGSTFQ
-356 AVNLNASGGKYQSN
+356 AN
-370 IDTMPLGGK
+370 IDTMPRNGAK
-379 NFYGPVTG
+379 FYKTSQGDAK
-387 NGSETAYYY
+387 AYYY
-396 TEALPG
+396 LESLAG
-402 ETGTVSYKGKQY
+402 GYV
-414 KLDHSDTALGTGY
+414 LDHTDTGGSSGSKVTN
-427 SITEEDKYPITGFT
+427 EDRYQITGFT
-441 FLEFDAKWNGGI
+441 CNLAISAKNGD
-453 FPPRYAYNGAKF
+453 RYNGAKF
-465 YYTRNSYDVVFISGS
+465 YYDRNSYKIVFMNHGS
-480 VTEKTQSMKYR
+480 KEKELVRKYEQSIADAGY
-491 QPLDDV
+491 
-497 SHTPKP
+497 TPTAP
-503 PIGKEEYT
+503 ANMQDYT
-511 FAGWYDNELY
+511 FGGWFDNQKCE
-521 TGSEYVLEGKTMP
+521 GSAYVFTGKTMP
-534 AHHLTL
+534 AHNLTL

-570 GTIPENKMPKVTL
+570 ETIPENKMPEVTL

-594 MQDHMPFHFDTEIH
+594 MQDHMPFHFDTRIH

-617 GNAEQFMVTYAL
+617 GNAEQFMVTYVL
-629 GGGSGNAPFD
+629 GGGSGNAPVD
-639 SNKYARGA
+639 SNRYARGA
-647 QAVVLPATGVTPP
+647 QAVVLPAAGVTPP
-660 TGKVFL
+660 EGKVFL

-710 PDEPYT
+710 TDEPYT
-716 TADMPNNS
+716 TAEMPNNS
-724 TITLPGYTDLD
+724 TITLPGYTGLG
-735 LPENP
+735 LPENQ
-740 GYTFAGWNTQADGL
+740 GYTFAGWNTQANGS
-754 GKTYMPDDKVLVDTM
+754 GTTYQPGDKVLVDTM
-769 APGNDLYAIWAKGSY
+769 APGNHLYAIWAKG
-784 LLTIHYVYA
+784 
-793 SGGEAKPDHTEVLGF
+793 
-808 GAPYSVISPS
+808 
-818 IPGYTADKPVVTGTM
+818 
-833 PAAPVTVTVTY
+833 
-844 TASTG
+844 TG

-862 GAYPAVPDE
+862 GAYPYVPNE

-895 IEFEQKRIKADDL
+895 MGFAQEMIKADGS

-955 TFTGWSPAVPDTMP
+955 TFTGWSPTVPATMP

-978 WRKNTPDTVVF
+978 WRKTTPDTVVF

-1030 GTVILSGGSQS
+1030 GTVRLSGGSQS

-1147 YPDGGVHPYAT
+1147 YPDGGVHPHAT

-1212 PDGTFRPDAPVTRA
+1212 PDGTFQPDAPVTRA
-1226 EFATIAARFDEK
+1226 EFAAIAARFDEK

>member
-1 MKKRLI
+1 
-7 ALLLAFVMVLGLTAT
+7 
-22 VFAEGGISI
+22 
-31 ASIQPEAPTHTYI
+31 
-44 FQAGGV
+44 
-50 EIGRQII
+50 
-57 KHNESL
+57 
-63 KDPGVPSAPAGQRF
+63 
-77 VRWDPAVSFDMP
+77 MP
-89 VSVTQNQTIPVQA
+89 VSVTQTQTITVQA
-102 IFETVYTVYFKHD
+102 IFETVYTVYFCYK

-146 TGWYFGETRYER
+146 TGWYFGETRYET
-158 VSMADF
+158 VSTADF
-164 PPGSDTLTL
+164 LAGDTLTL
-173 TAKVEKGH
+173 TARVDKGH
-181 WIHFNSAGGSY
+181 WIHFNSDGGSY

-200 NTIQPADPARPGF
+200 NTIPPADPARPGF
-213 SFEGWYEKSGNRFTF
+213 SFEGWYEESGKQFTF

-242 RSNTS
+242 KSNTS

-276 DAQTAAASKSY
+276 GAQTAAASKSY

-295 MQQTIQGDASTIVNV
+295 TQQTINGDGSTIVNV
-310 YYERNEYAVKFY
+310 YYKRNVYDVKFFTIKY
-322 TLNGSTEYT
+322 AWFSGKYVKDKEIYCITAKYDANISKKWPGGIWTTSPGGST
-331 QFQIRAKYGAN
+331 FQ
-342 IRDLW
+342 
-347 PTHNNSSTW
+347 
-356 AVNLNASGGKYQSN
+356 ASIG
-370 IDTMPLGGK
+370 TMPLGGDEFFK
-379 NFYGPVTG
+379 TDQG
-387 NGSETAYYY
+387 NAKADYFLQSLAGNY
-396 TEALPG
+396 
-402 ETGTVSYKGKQY
+402 V
-414 KLDHSDTALGTGY
+414 LDHTDTGGSGRSKVTD
-427 SITEEDKYPITGFT
+427 EDRYQITGFT
-441 FLEFDAKWNGGI
+441 CNTAKSAKNG
-453 FPPRYAYNGAKF
+453 AWYNGAEF
-465 YYTRNSYDVVFISGS
+465 YYDRNSYRIVFMNHGS
-480 VTEKTQSMKYR
+480 KEKELVRKYEQSIADADY
-491 QPLDDV
+491 
-497 SHTPKP
+497 TPTAP
-503 PIGKEEYT
+503 ANMQDYT
-511 FAGWYDNELY
+511 FGGWFDNEKCE
-521 TGSEYVLEGKTMP
+521 GSAYVFTGKTMP
-534 AHHLTL
+534 AHNLTL

-545 PKTYTVTVYDVD
+545 PKTYSVTVYDVD
-557 RTKILKTFDVPMG
+557 RTKILRTFDVPMG
-570 GTIPENKMPKVTL
+570 RTIPESQMPEDKVTL
-583 GTGDSF
+583 GTGDTF

-617 GNAEQFMVTYAL
+617 GNAEQFEVTYAL
-629 GGGSGNAPFD
+629 GDGSGKAPVD

-660 TGKVFL
+660 EGKVFL
-666 YWSAG
+666 YWSAAG

-692 VYGQKTE
+692 VYGQTTE

-710 PDEPYT
+710 TDETYT

-724 TITLPGYTDLD
+724 TITLPGYTGLG

-740 GYTFAGWNTQADGL
+740 GYTFAGWNTQANGS
-754 GKTYMPDDKVLVDTM
+754 GTTYQPGGKVLVDTM
-769 APGNDLYAIWAKGSY
+769 APGNHLYAIWVKG
-784 LLTIHYVYA
+784 
-793 SGGEAKPDHTEVLGF
+793 
-808 GAPYSVISPS
+808 
-818 IPGYTADKPVVTGTM
+818 
-833 PAAPVTVTVTY
+833 
-844 TASTG
+844 TG

-862 GAYPAVPDE
+862 GAYPYVPHE

-895 IEFEQKRIKADDL
+895 IEFEQKRIKADDS

-955 TFTGWSPAVPDTMP
+955 TFTGWSPAVPATMP
-969 AEARTVYAQ
+969 AGALTVYAQ
-978 WRKNTPDTVVF
+978 WRKTTPDTVVF

-1030 GTVILSGGSQS
+1030 GTVRLSGGSQS
-1041 ASFTDFDP
+1041 ASFIGFDL

-1147 YPDGGVHPYAT
+1147 YPDGGVHPHAT
-1158 ITRAETATI
+1158 ITRAETATV

-1212 PDGTFRPDAPVTRA
+1212 PDGTFQPDAPVTRA
-1226 EFATIAARFDEK
+1226 EFAAIAARFDEK

>member
-1 MKKRLI
+1 
-7 ALLLAFVMVLGLTAT
+7 
-22 VFAEGGISI
+22 
-31 ASIQPEAPTHTYI
+31 
-44 FQAGGV
+44 
-50 EIGRQII
+50 
-57 KHNESL
+57 
-63 KDPGVPSAPAGQRF
+63 
-77 VRWDPAVSFDMP
+77 MP
-89 VSVTQNQTIPVQA
+89 VSVTQTQTIPVQA
-102 IFETVYTVYFKHD
+102 IFETVYTVYFCYE

-146 TGWYFGETRYER
+146 TGWYIGETPYET
-158 VSMADF
+158 VSTANF
-164 PPGSDTLTL
+164 PAGSDTLTL
-173 TAKVEKGH
+173 TAKVDKGH

-200 NTIQPADPARPGF
+200 NTIPPADPARPGF
-213 SFEGWYEKSGNRFTF
+213 SFEGWYEESGKQFTF
-228 GSPLTSNITLTAHW
+228 GSPLTSNITLTASW
-242 RSNTS
+242 KSNTS

-276 DAQTAAASKSY
+276 DAQTAAAAKSY
-287 PGFTAQTI
+287 DGFTAQTI
-295 MQQTIQGDASTIVNV
+295 TQQTINGDGSTIVNV
-310 YYERNEYAVKFY
+310 YYKRNVYDVKFFTIKY
-322 TLNGSTEYT
+322 EGGLLSGKYVKDKEIDS
-331 QFQIRAKYGAN
+331 IRITAKYGAN
-342 IRDLW
+342 ISKKWPGGLW
-347 PTHNNSSTW
+347 ATSPGGSTFQ
-356 AVNLNASGGKYQSN
+356 ASIG
-370 IDTMPLGGK
+370 TMPLGGK
-379 NFYGPVTG
+379 EFFKTDQGNAKADYYLESLAGDYVLHHTDTGGASSSTVT
-387 NGSETAYYY
+387 
-396 TEALPG
+396 
-402 ETGTVSYKGKQY
+402 
-414 KLDHSDTALGTGY
+414 D
-427 SITEEDKYPITGFT
+427 EDRYPITGFT
-441 FLEFDAKWNGGI
+441 CNTAMSAKNGDS
-453 FPPRYAYNGAKF
+453 YNGAKF
-465 YYTRNSYDVVFISGS
+465 YYDRNSYRIVFMNRGS
-480 VTEKTQSMKYR
+480 KEKELVRKYEQSIADAGY
-491 QPLDDV
+491 
-497 SHTPKP
+497 TPTAP
-503 PIGKEEYT
+503 ANMQDYT
-511 FAGWYDNELY
+511 FGGWFDNQKCEGSAY
-521 TGSEYVLEGKTMP
+521 VFTGKKMP
-534 AHHLTL
+534 AHNLTL

-545 PKTYTVTVYDVD
+545 PKTYSVTVYDVD

-570 GTIPENKMPKVTL
+570 ETIPENQMPEVTL
-583 GTGDSF
+583 GTGDTF

-617 GNAEQFMVTYAL
+617 GNEEQFEVTYVL
-629 GGGSGNAPFD
+629 GGGSGKAPVD

-660 TGKVFL
+660 EGKVFL
-666 YWSAG
+666 YWSAAG

-710 PDEPYT
+710 PDETYT

-724 TITLPGYTDLD
+724 TITLPGYTDLG

-740 GYTFAGWNTQADGL
+740 GYTFAGWNTQANGL
-754 GKTYMPDDKVLVDTM
+754 GTTYQPDVKVLVDTM
-769 APGNDLYAIWAKGSY
+769 APGNHLYAIWVKG
-784 LLTIHYVYA
+784 
-793 SGGEAKPDHTEVLGF
+793 
-808 GAPYSVISPS
+808 
-818 IPGYTADKPVVTGTM
+818 
-833 PAAPVTVTVTY
+833 
-844 TASTG
+844 TG

-862 GAYPAVPDE
+862 GAYLAVPDE

-895 IEFEQKRIKADDL
+895 RDFAQERIKADGS

-929 AGVYASQTYKYGAAV
+929 AGVYASQTYKYRAAV

-955 TFTGWSPAVPDTMP
+955 TFTGWSPAVPATMP
-969 AEARTVYAQ
+969 AEALTVYAQ
-978 WRKNTPDTVVF
+978 WRKTTPDTVVF

-1030 GTVILSGGSQS
+1030 GTVRLSGGSQS
-1041 ASFTDFDP
+1041 ASFTGFDL

-1067 NTRYMS
+1067 STRYMS

-1147 YPDGGVHPYAT
+1147 YPDGGVHPHAT

-1212 PDGTFRPDAPVTRA
+1212 PDGTFQPDAPVTRA
-1226 EFATIAARFDEK
+1226 EFAAIAARFDEK

>member
-31 ASIQPEAPTHTYI
+31 ASIQPEAHTHTYI

-63 KDPGVPSAPAGQRF
+63 KDPGVPSAPAGKRF
-77 VRWDPAVSFDMP
+77 VRWDPAVSFGMP
-89 VSVTQNQTIPVQA
+89 VSVTQTQTITVQA

-128 PSVST
+128 SSVST

-146 TGWYFGETRYER
+146 TGWYIDETRYET
-158 VSMADF
+158 VSTADF
-164 PPGSDTLTL
+164 PAGSDTLTL

-200 NTIQPADPARPGF
+200 NTIQPVDPARPGF
-213 SFEGWYEKSGNRFTF
+213 SFEGWYEESEKRFTF
-228 GSPLTSNITLTAHW
+228 GNQLTSNITLTAHW
-242 RSNTS
+242 KSNTS

-276 DAQTAAASKSY
+276 GAQTAAASKSY

-295 MQQTIQGDASTIVNV
+295 TQQTINGDGSTIVNV
-310 YYERNEYAVKFY
+310 YYKRNVYDVKFFTIKY
-322 TLNGSTEYT
+322 AWLSGRYVKDKEIVSNRIT
-331 QFQIRAKYGAN
+331 AKYGAN
-342 IRDLW
+342 ISKKW
-347 PTHNNSSTW
+347 PGGIWTTSPGGSTFQ
-356 AVNLNASGGKYQSN
+356 ASIG
-370 IDTMPLGGK
+370 TMPLGGDEFFK
-379 NFYGPVTG
+379 TSQGNAKADYYLQSLAGNYVWDHTDTGGASSSTVT
-387 NGSETAYYY
+387 N
-396 TEALPG
+396 
-402 ETGTVSYKGKQY
+402 
-414 KLDHSDTALGTGY
+414 
-427 SITEEDKYPITGFT
+427 EDRYPITGFT
-441 FLEFDAKWNGGI
+441 CNPAMSAKNGDS
-453 FPPRYAYNGAKF
+453 YNGAKF
-465 YYTRNSYDVVFISGS
+465 YYDRNSYQIVFMNHGS
-480 VTEKTQSMKYR
+480 KEKELVRKYEQSIADAGY
-491 QPLDDV
+491 
-497 SHTPKP
+497 TPTAP
-503 PIGKEEYT
+503 ANMQDYT
-511 FAGWYDNELY
+511 FGGWFDNQKCE
-521 TGSEYVLEGKTMP
+521 GSAYIFTGKTMP
-534 AHHLTL
+534 AHNLTL

-557 RTKILKTFDVPMG
+557 QTKVIETFTAVPMG
-570 GTIPENKMPKVTL
+570 GTILESQMPEGKVTL
-583 GTGDSF
+583 GTGDTF

-594 MQDHMPFHFDTEIH
+594 MQDHMPFHFDTKIH

-617 GNAEQFMVTYAL
+617 GNAEQFAVTYVL
-629 GGGSGNAPFD
+629 GGGSGNAPVD
-639 SNKYARGA
+639 SNRYARGA

-660 TGKVFL
+660 EGKVFL
-666 YWSAG
+666 YWSAAG

-685 GKMTLTA
+685 GDMTLTA

-710 PDEPYT
+710 PDETYT
-716 TADMPNNS
+716 TAEMPNNS
-724 TITLPGYTDLD
+724 TITLPGYTGLD

-740 GYTFAGWNTQADGL
+740 GYTFAGWNTQANGS
-754 GKTYMPDDKVLVDTM
+754 GTTYQPDVKVLVDTM
-769 APGNDLYAIWAKGSY
+769 APGNHLYAIWEKG
-784 LLTIHYVYA
+784 
-793 SGGEAKPDHTEVLGF
+793 
-808 GAPYSVISPS
+808 
-818 IPGYTADKPVVTGTM
+818 
-833 PAAPVTVTVTY
+833 
-844 TASTG
+844 TG

-862 GAYPAVPDE
+862 GAYPYVPNE

-895 IEFEQKRIKADDL
+895 MGFAQEMIKADGS

-929 AGVYASQTYKYGAAV
+929 AEVYASQTYKYGAAV

-969 AEARTVYAQ
+969 AGALTVYAQ
-978 WRKNTPDTVVF
+978 WRKTTPDTVVF

-1030 GTVILSGGSQS
+1030 GTVRLSGGSQS
-1041 ASFTDFDP
+1041 ASFTGFDL

-1147 YPDGGVHPYAT
+1147 YPDGGVHPHAT
-1158 ITRAETATI
+1158 ITRAETATV

-1212 PDGTFRPDAPVTRA
+1212 PDGTFQPDAPVTRA
-1226 EFATIAARFDEK
+1226 EFAAIAARFDEK

-1253 AERYIS
+1253 AERHIS

>member
-1 MKKRLI
+1 
-7 ALLLAFVMVLGLTAT
+7 
-22 VFAEGGISI
+22 
-31 ASIQPEAPTHTYI
+31 
-44 FQAGGV
+44 
-50 EIGRQII
+50 
-57 KHNESL
+57 
-63 KDPGVPSAPAGQRF
+63 
-77 VRWDPAVSFDMP
+77 MP
-89 VSVTQNQTIPVQA
+89 VSVTQTQTITVQA
-102 IFETVYTVYFKHD
+102 IFETVYTVYFCYK

-146 TGWYFGETRYER
+146 TGWYIGETPYET
-158 VSMADF
+158 VSTANF
-164 PPGSDTLTL
+164 PAGSDTLTL
-173 TAKVEKGH
+173 TAKVDKGH

-200 NTIQPADPARPGF
+200 NTIPPADPARPGF
-213 SFEGWYEKSGNRFTF
+213 SFEGWYEESGKQFTF
-228 GSPLTSNITLTAHW
+228 GSPLTSNITLTASW
-242 RSNTS
+242 KSNTS

-276 DAQTAAASKSY
+276 DAQTAAAAKSY
-287 PGFTAQTI
+287 DGFTAQTI
-295 MQQTIQGDASTIVNV
+295 TQQTINGDGSTIVNV
-310 YYERNEYAVKFY
+310 YYKRNVYDVKFFTIKY
-322 TLNGSTEYT
+322 EGGLLSGKYVKDKEIDS
-331 QFQIRAKYGAN
+331 IRITAKYGAN
-342 IRDLW
+342 ISKKWPGGLW
-347 PTHNNSSTW
+347 ATSPGGSTFQ
-356 AVNLNASGGKYQSN
+356 ASIG
-370 IDTMPLGGK
+370 TMPLGGK
-379 NFYGPVTG
+379 EFFKTDQGNAKADYYLESLAGDYVLHHTDTGGASSSTVT
-387 NGSETAYYY
+387 
-396 TEALPG
+396 
-402 ETGTVSYKGKQY
+402 
-414 KLDHSDTALGTGY
+414 D
-427 SITEEDKYPITGFT
+427 EDRYPITGFT
-441 FLEFDAKWNGGI
+441 CNTAMSAKNGDS
-453 FPPRYAYNGAKF
+453 YNGAKF
-465 YYTRNSYDVVFISGS
+465 YYDRNSYRIVFMNRGS
-480 VTEKTQSMKYR
+480 KEKELVRKYEQSIADAGY
-491 QPLDDV
+491 
-497 SHTPKP
+497 TPTAP
-503 PIGKEEYT
+503 ANMQDYT
-511 FAGWYDNELY
+511 FGGWFDNQKCEGSAY
-521 TGSEYVLEGKTMP
+521 VFTGKKMP
-534 AHHLTL
+534 AHNLTL

-545 PKTYTVTVYDVD
+545 PKTYSVTVYDVD

-570 GTIPENKMPKVTL
+570 ETIPENQMPEVTL
-583 GTGDSF
+583 GTGDTF

-617 GNAEQFMVTYAL
+617 GNEEQFEVTYVL
-629 GGGSGNAPFD
+629 GGGSGKAPVD

-660 TGKVFL
+660 EGKVFL
-666 YWSAG
+666 YWSAAG

-710 PDEPYT
+710 PDETYT

-724 TITLPGYTDLD
+724 TITLPGYTDLG

-740 GYTFAGWNTQADGL
+740 GYTFAGWNTQANGS
-754 GKTYMPDDKVLVDTM
+754 GTTYQPDVKVLVDTM
-769 APGNDLYAIWAKGSY
+769 APGNHLYAIWVKG
-784 LLTIHYVYA
+784 
-793 SGGEAKPDHTEVLGF
+793 
-808 GAPYSVISPS
+808 
-818 IPGYTADKPVVTGTM
+818 
-833 PAAPVTVTVTY
+833 
-844 TASTG
+844 TG

-862 GAYPAVPDE
+862 GAYLAVPDE

-895 IEFEQKRIKADDL
+895 RDFAQERIKADGS

-944 TAIAAP
+944 TVIADP

-955 TFTGWSPAVPDTMP
+955 TFTGWSPAVPAKMP
-969 AEARTVYAQ
+969 PEALTVYAQ
-978 WRKNTPDTVVF
+978 WRKTTPDTVVF

-1030 GTVILSGGSQS
+1030 GTVRLSGGSQS
-1041 ASFTDFDP
+1041 ASFTGFDP

-1147 YPDGGVHPYAT
+1147 YPDGGVHPHAT

-1212 PDGTFRPDAPVTRA
+1212 PDGTFQPDAPVTRA
-1226 EFATIAARFDEK
+1226 EFAAIAARFDEK

>member
-1 MKKRLI
+1 
-7 ALLLAFVMVLGLTAT
+7 
-22 VFAEGGISI
+22 
-31 ASIQPEAPTHTYI
+31 
-44 FQAGGV
+44 
-50 EIGRQII
+50 
-57 KHNESL
+57 
-63 KDPGVPSAPAGQRF
+63 
-77 VRWDPAVSFDMP
+77 MP
-89 VSVTQNQTIPVQA
+89 VSVTQTQTIPVQA
-102 IFETVYTVYFKHD
+102 VFETVYTVYFKHE

-128 PSVST
+128 PFVST
-133 GDVLVPVGADEKL
+133 GDVLVPVGADGKL
-146 TGWYFGETRYER
+146 TGWYIGETRYET
-158 VSMADF
+158 VSKADF
-164 PPGSDTLTL
+164 LAGDTLTL
-173 TAKVEKGH
+173 TARVEKGH
-181 WIHFNSAGGSY
+181 WIHFNSGGGSY

-200 NTIQPADPARPGF
+200 NTSQPADPARPGF
-213 SFEGWYEKSGNRFTF
+213 SFEGWYEESGKQFTF
-228 GSPLTSNITLTAHW
+228 GNQLTSNITLTAHW

-276 DAQTAAASKSY
+276 GAQTAATSKSY

-295 MQQTIQGDASTIVNV
+295 TQQTINGDGSTIVNV
-310 YYERNEYAVKFY
+310 YYKRNVYAVKFFTIKY
-322 TLNGSTEYT
+322 EGGLLSGKYVKDKEIDS
-331 QFQIRAKYGAN
+331 IRITAKYGAN
-342 IRDLW
+342 ISKKWPGGLW
-347 PTHNNSSTW
+347 ATSPGGSTFQ
-356 AVNLNASGGKYQSN
+356 ASIG
-370 IDTMPLGGK
+370 TMPLGGDEFFK
-379 NFYGPVTG
+379 TSQ
-387 NGSETAYYY
+387 GSAEAYYY
-396 TEALPG
+396 LESLAGDYVLHHTD
-402 ETGTVSYKGKQY
+402 TGGASSSTV
-414 KLDHSDTALGTGY
+414 TN
-427 SITEEDKYPITGFT
+427 EDRYPITGFT
-441 FLEFDAKWNGGI
+441 CNTAKSAKNG
-453 FPPRYAYNGAKF
+453 AWYNGAKF
-465 YYTRNSYDVVFISGS
+465 YYDRNSYQIVFMNHGS
-480 VTEKTQSMKYR
+480 KEKELVKKYEQSIADAGY
-491 QPLDDV
+491 
-497 SHTPKP
+497 TPTAP
-503 PIGKEEYT
+503 ANMQDYT
-511 FAGWYDNELY
+511 FGGWFDNEKCEGSAY
-521 TGSEYVLEGKTMP
+521 VFTGKKMP
-534 AHHLTL
+534 AHNLTL

-545 PKTYTVTVYDVD
+545 PKTYSVTVYDVD
-557 RTKILKTFDVPMG
+557 RTTVLKTFDVPMG
-570 GTIPENKMPKVTL
+570 RTIPESQMPEVTL

-617 GNAEQFMVTYAL
+617 GNAEQFAVTYAL
-629 GGGSGNAPFD
+629 GDGSGKAPVD

-660 TGKVFL
+660 EGKVFL
-666 YWSAG
+666 YWSAAG

-699 AVTVTYHSNFA
+699 AVRVTYHSNFA
-710 PDEPYT
+710 TDETYT

-724 TITLPGYTDLD
+724 TITLPGYTGLG

-740 GYTFAGWNTQADGL
+740 GYTFAGWNTQANGS
-754 GKTYMPDDKVLVDTM
+754 GMTFRTGEKVLVDTM
-769 APGNDLYAIWAKGSY
+769 APGNHLYAIWAKGSY

-793 SGGEAKPDHTEVLGF
+793 SGGAAKPDYTEVLDF
-808 GAPYSVISPS
+808 GTPYSVTSPS

-862 GAYPAVPDE
+862 GAYPYVPNE

-895 IEFEQKRIKADDL
+895 IEFEQKRIKANGS
-908 TVVKIFYT
+908 TVVEIFYT

-944 TAIAAP
+944 TAIADP

-955 TFTGWSPAVPDTMP
+955 TFTGWSPTVPDKMP

-978 WRKNTPDTVVF
+978 WRKTTPDTVVF

-1030 GTVILSGGSQS
+1030 GTVRLSGGSQS
-1041 ASFTDFDP
+1041 ASFTGFDP

-1147 YPDGGVHPYAT
+1147 YPDGGVHPHAT

-1212 PDGTFRPDAPVTRA
+1212 PDGTFQPDAPVTRA
-1226 EFATIAARFDEK
+1226 EFAAIAARFDEK

>member
-31 ASIQPEAPTHTYI
+31 ASIQPEAHTHTYI

-57 KHNESL
+57 KDNESL

-77 VRWDPAVSFDMP
+77 VRWDPEVSFDTP
-89 VSVTQNQTIPVQA
+89 VSVTQTQTITVQA

-128 PSVST
+128 SSVST
-133 GDVLVPVGADEKL
+133 GDVLVPVGADGKL
-146 TGWYFGETRYER
+146 TGWYIGGTRYET
-158 VSMADF
+158 VSKADF
-164 PPGSDTLTL
+164 PAGSDTLTL
-173 TAKVEKGH
+173 TARVDKGH
-181 WIHFNSAGGSY
+181 WIHFDSAGGSY

-200 NTIQPADPARPGF
+200 NTIPPADPARPGF
-213 SFEGWYEKSGNRFTF
+213 LFKGWYEESGKQFTF
-228 GSPLTSNITLTAHW
+228 GSQLTSNITLTARW
-242 RSNTS
+242 ESNTS

-276 DAQTAAASKSY
+276 GAQTAAAAKSY
-287 PGFTAQTI
+287 DGFTAQTI
-295 MQQTIQGDASTIVNV
+295 TQQTINGDGSTIVNV
-310 YYERNEYAVKFY
+310 YYKRNVYDVKFFTIKY
-322 TLNGSTEYT
+322 AWLSGKYVKDKEIYCIT
-331 QFQIRAKYGAN
+331 AKYGAN
-342 IRDLW
+342 ISEKW
-347 PTHNNSSTW
+347 PGGIWTTSPGGSTFQ
-356 AVNLNASGGKYQSN
+356 ASIG
-370 IDTMPLGGK
+370 TMPLGGDE
-379 NFYGPVTG
+379 FFETDQG
-387 NGSETAYYY
+387 NAKAYYY
-396 TEALPG
+396 LQSLAGNYVLHHTD
-402 ETGTVSYKGKQY
+402 TGGASSSTVT
-414 KLDHSDTALGTGY
+414 D
-427 SITEEDKYPITGFT
+427 EDRYPITGFT
-441 FLEFDAKWNGGI
+441 CNTAKSAKNG
-453 FPPRYAYNGAKF
+453 AWYNGAEF
-465 YYTRNSYDVVFISGS
+465 YYDRNSYQIVFMNRGS
-480 VTEKTQSMKYR
+480 KEKELVRKYEQSIADAGY
-491 QPLDDV
+491 
-497 SHTPKP
+497 TPTAP
-503 PIGKEEYT
+503 ANMQDYT
-511 FAGWYDNELY
+511 FGGWFDNEKCE
-521 TGSEYVLEGKTMP
+521 GSAYVFTGKTMP
-534 AHHLTL
+534 AHNLTL

-545 PKTYTVTVYDVD
+545 PKTYTVTVYAVD
-557 RTKILKTFDVPMG
+557 QTTVLKTFDVPMG
-570 GTIPENKMPKVTL
+570 ETIPESQMPEVTL

-594 MQDHMPFHFDTEIH
+594 MQDHMPFHFDTRIH

-617 GNAEQFMVTYAL
+617 GSAEQFEVTYAL
-629 GGGSGNAPFD
+629 GGGSGNAPVD
-639 SNKYARGA
+639 SNRYARGA

-660 TGKVFL
+660 EGKVFL
-666 YWSAG
+666 YWSAAG

-710 PDEPYT
+710 PDKT
-716 TADMPNNS
+716 DMTAAMPNNS
-724 TITLPGYTDLD
+724 TITLPGYTDLG
-735 LPENP
+735 LPENQ

-754 GKTYMPDDKVLVDTM
+754 GTTYMPGEKVLVDTM
-769 APGNDLYAIWAKGSY
+769 APGNHLYAIWTKG
-784 LLTIHYVYA
+784 
-793 SGGEAKPDHTEVLGF
+793 
-808 GAPYSVISPS
+808 
-818 IPGYTADKPVVTGTM
+818 
-833 PAAPVTVTVTY
+833 
-844 TASTG
+844 
-849 TPYEVH
+849 
-855 HYLERLE
+855 
-862 GAYPAVPDE
+862 
-871 KDNLRG
+871 
-877 ETGAWTAAAAK
+877 
-888 SYDGFTP
+888 
-895 IEFEQKRIKADDL
+895 
-908 TVVKIFYT
+908 
-916 RNSYLLTYKDSLS
+916 SYLLTYKDSLS
-929 AGVYASQTYKYGAAV
+929 AGVYASQTYKYDAAV
-944 TAIAAP
+944 TAIADP

-955 TFTGWSPAVPDTMP
+955 TFTGWSPAVPAKMP
-969 AEARTVYAQ
+969 AEALTVYAQ
-978 WRKNTPDTVVF
+978 WRKTTPDTVVF

-1030 GTVILSGGSQS
+1030 GTVRLSGGSQS
-1041 ASFTDFDP
+1041 ASFTGFDP

-1147 YPDGGVHPYAT
+1147 YPDGGVHPHAT
-1158 ITRAETATI
+1158 ITRAETATV

-1212 PDGTFRPDAPVTRA
+1212 PDGTFQPDAPVTRA
-1226 EFATIAARFDEK
+1226 EFAAIAARFDEK

>member
-1 MKKRLI
+1 
-7 ALLLAFVMVLGLTAT
+7 
-22 VFAEGGISI
+22 
-31 ASIQPEAPTHTYI
+31 
-44 FQAGGV
+44 
-50 EIGRQII
+50 
-57 KHNESL
+57 
-63 KDPGVPSAPAGQRF
+63 
-77 VRWDPAVSFDMP
+77 MP
-89 VSVTQNQTIPVQA
+89 VSVTQTQTITVQA
-102 IFETVYTVYFKHD
+102 IFETVYTVYFCYE

-128 PSVST
+128 SSVST

-146 TGWYFGETRYER
+146 TGWYIGGTRYET
-158 VSMADF
+158 VSTADF
-164 PPGSDTLTL
+164 PAGSDTLTL
-173 TAKVEKGH
+173 TAKVDKGH

-213 SFEGWYEKSGNRFTF
+213 SFEGWYEESGNRFTF
-228 GSPLTSNITLTAHW
+228 GNQLTSNITLTAHW

-295 MQQTIQGDASTIVNV
+295 TQQTINGDGSTIVNV
-310 YYERNEYAVKFY
+310 YYKRNVYAVKFFTIKY
-322 TLNGSTEYT
+322 EGVRPFGRYVKNKEIVS
-331 QFQIRAKYGAN
+331 IRITAKYGAN
-342 IRDLW
+342 ISNMW
-347 PTHNNSSTW
+347 PGGIWTTSPGGSTFQ
-356 AVNLNASGGKYQSN
+356 ASIG
-370 IDTMPLGGK
+370 TMPLGGDEFFK
-379 NFYGPVTG
+379 TDQGNAKADYYLQSLAGNYVLHHTDTGGPSSSIVT
-387 NGSETAYYY
+387 
-396 TEALPG
+396 
-402 ETGTVSYKGKQY
+402 
-414 KLDHSDTALGTGY
+414 D
-427 SITEEDKYPITGFT
+427 EDRYPITGFT
-441 FLEFDAKWNGGI
+441 CNTAKSAKNG
-453 FPPRYAYNGAKF
+453 AWYNGAKF
-465 YYTRNSYDVVFISGS
+465 YYDRNSYQIVFMNHGS
-480 VTEKTQSMKYR
+480 KEKELVKKYEQSIADAGY
-491 QPLDDV
+491 
-497 SHTPKP
+497 TPTAP
-503 PIGKEEYT
+503 ANMQDYT
-511 FAGWYDNELY
+511 FGGWFDNEKCEGSAY
-521 TGSEYVLEGKTMP
+521 VFTGKKMP

-545 PKTYTVTVYDVD
+545 PKTYTVTVYAVD
-557 RTKILKTFDVPMG
+557 QTTVLETFTDVPMG
-570 GTIPENKMPKVTL
+570 GTILESQMPEGKVTL
-583 GTGDSF
+583 GAGDTF

-594 MQDHMPFHFDTEIH
+594 MQDHMPFHFDTRIH
-608 RDYKLYAKT
+608 RDYQLYAKT
-617 GNAEQFMVTYAL
+617 GNAEQFAVTYAL
-629 GGGSGNAPFD
+629 GDGSGNAPVD

-660 TGKVFL
+660 EGKVFL
-666 YWSAG
+666 YWSAAG

-685 GKMTLTA
+685 GNMTLRA

-710 PDEPYT
+710 TDKT
-716 TADMPNNS
+716 DMTAEMPNNS
-724 TITLPGYTDLD
+724 KITLPGYTDLD

-740 GYTFAGWNTQADGL
+740 GYTFAGWNTQANGS
-754 GKTYMPDDKVLVDTM
+754 GTTYQPDVKVLVDTM
-769 APGNDLYAIWAKGSY
+769 APGNHLYAIWVKG
-784 LLTIHYVYA
+784 
-793 SGGEAKPDHTEVLGF
+793 
-808 GAPYSVISPS
+808 
-818 IPGYTADKPVVTGTM
+818 
-833 PAAPVTVTVTY
+833 
-844 TASTG
+844 TG

-862 GAYPAVPDE
+862 GAYPYVPHE

-895 IEFEQKRIKADDL
+895 MGFAQERIKANGS

-929 AGVYASQTYKYGAAV
+929 AEVYASQTYKYGAAV
-944 TAIAAP
+944 TAIADP

-955 TFTGWSPAVPDTMP
+955 TFTGWSPTVPAKMP
-969 AEARTVYAQ
+969 AEALTVYAQ
-978 WRKNTPDTVVF
+978 WRKTTPDTVVF

-1030 GTVILSGGSQS
+1030 GTVRLSGGSQS
-1041 ASFTDFDP
+1041 ASFTGFDL

-1147 YPDGGVHPYAT
+1147 YPDGGVHPHAT

-1212 PDGTFRPDAPVTRA
+1212 PDGTFQPDAPVTRA
-1226 EFATIAARFDEK
+1226 EFAAIAARFDEK

-1316 TAKWY
+1316 TTKWY

>member
-57 KHNESL
+57 KHNELL

-77 VRWDPAVSFDMP
+77 VRWDPAVSFGMP
-89 VSVTQNQTIPVQA
+89 VSVTQTQTITVQA
-102 IFETVYTVYFKHD
+102 IFETVYTVYFCYKD
-115 GRTVATKELTDTQ
+115 RTVATKELTDTQ

-133 GDVLVPVGADEKL
+133 GDVLIPVGADEKL
-146 TGWYFGETRYER
+146 TGWYIGGTRYET
-158 VSMADF
+158 VSTADF
-164 PPGSDTLTL
+164 PAGSDTLTL
-173 TAKVEKGH
+173 TAKVDKGH

-200 NTIQPADPARPGF
+200 NTIPPANPARPGF
-213 SFEGWYEKSGNRFTF
+213 SFEGWYEESGKQFTF
-228 GSPLTSNITLTAHW
+228 GSQLTSNITLIAHW
-242 RSNTS
+242 KSNTS

-276 DAQTAAASKSY
+276 DAQTAAAAKSY
-287 PGFTAQTI
+287 DGFTAQTI
-295 MQQTIQGDASTIVNV
+295 TQQTINGDGSTIVNV
-310 YYERNEYAVKFY
+310 YYKRNVYDVKFFTIKY
-322 TLNGSTEYT
+322 AWLSGKYVKDKEIYCIT
-331 QFQIRAKYGAN
+331 AKYGAN
-342 IRDLW
+342 ISEKW
-347 PTHNNSSTW
+347 PGGIWTTSPGGSTFQ
-356 AVNLNASGGKYQSN
+356 ASIG
-370 IDTMPLGGK
+370 TMPLGGDEFFK
-379 NFYGPVTG
+379 TDQG
-387 NGSETAYYY
+387 NAKAYYY
-396 TEALPG
+396 LESLAGDYVLHHTD
-402 ETGTVSYKGKQY
+402 TGGASSSTVT
-414 KLDHSDTALGTGY
+414 D
-427 SITEEDKYPITGFT
+427 EDRYPITGFT
-441 FLEFDAKWNGGI
+441 CNTAKSAKNG
-453 FPPRYAYNGAKF
+453 AWYNGAKF
-465 YYTRNSYDVVFISGS
+465 YYDRNSYQIVFMNHGS
-480 VTEKTQSMKYR
+480 KEKELVKKYEQSIADAGY
-491 QPLDDV
+491 
-497 SHTPKP
+497 TPTAP
-503 PIGKEEYT
+503 ANMQDYT
-511 FAGWYDNELY
+511 FGGWFDNQKCEGSAY
-521 TGSEYVLEGKTMP
+521 VFTGKKMP

-545 PKTYTVTVYDVD
+545 PKTYSVTVYDVD
-557 RTKILKTFDVPMG
+557 RTKVIETFTDVPMG
-570 GTIPENKMPKVTL
+570 GTILESQMPEDKVTL
-583 GTGDSF
+583 GTGDTF

-617 GNAEQFMVTYAL
+617 GNAEQFAVTYAR
-629 GGGSGNAPFD
+629 GGGSGNAPVD

-660 TGKVFL
+660 EGKVFL
-666 YWSAG
+666 YWSAAG

-685 GKMTLTA
+685 GNMTLTA

-710 PDEPYT
+710 PDKT
-716 TADMPNNS
+716 DMTAAMPNNS
-724 TITLPGYTDLD
+724 TITLPGYTGLD

-754 GKTYMPDDKVLVDTM
+754 GKTYQPGGKVLVDTM
-769 APGNDLYAIWAKGSY
+769 DPGNHLYAIWVKG
-784 LLTIHYVYA
+784 
-793 SGGEAKPDHTEVLGF
+793 
-808 GAPYSVISPS
+808 
-818 IPGYTADKPVVTGTM
+818 
-833 PAAPVTVTVTY
+833 
-844 TASTG
+844 TG

-862 GAYPAVPDE
+862 GAYPYVPKE

-895 IEFEQKRIKADDL
+895 MGFAQERIKADGS

-955 TFTGWSPAVPDTMP
+955 TFTGWSPAVPATMP
-969 AEARTVYAQ
+969 PEARTVYAQ
-978 WRKNTPDTVVF
+978 WRKTTPDTVVF

-1030 GTVILSGGSQS
+1030 GTVRLSGGSQS
-1041 ASFTDFDP
+1041 ASFTDFDL

-1147 YPDGGVHPYAT
+1147 YPDGGVHPHAT

-1212 PDGTFRPDAPVTRA
+1212 PDGTFQPDAPVTRA
-1226 EFATIAARFDEK
+1226 EFAAIAARFDEK

>member
-1 MKKRLI
+1 
-7 ALLLAFVMVLGLTAT
+7 
-22 VFAEGGISI
+22 
-31 ASIQPEAPTHTYI
+31 
-44 FQAGGV
+44 
-50 EIGRQII
+50 
-57 KHNESL
+57 
-63 KDPGVPSAPAGQRF
+63 
-77 VRWDPAVSFDMP
+77 MP
-89 VSVTQNQTIPVQA
+89 VSVTQTQTITVQA
-102 IFETVYTVYFKHD
+102 IFETVYTVYFCYKD
-115 GRTVATKELTDTQ
+115 RTVATKELTDTQ

-146 TGWYFGETRYER
+146 TGWYIGETRYET
-158 VSMADF
+158 VSKADF
-164 PPGSDTLTL
+164 PAGSDTLTL
-173 TAKVEKGH
+173 TARVDKGY
-181 WIHFNSAGGSY
+181 WIHFNSDGGSY

-213 SFEGWYEKSGNRFTF
+213 SFEGWYEESGNRFTF
-228 GSPLTSNITLTAHW
+228 GSPLTSNITLIAHW
-242 RSNTS
+242 TSNTS
-247 TKYTVIHWQEKADES
+247 TKYTVIHWQENADNNEYALRES
-262 GWSLHETETKTGGT
+262 EEKSGATGAPT
-276 DAQTAAASKSY
+276 SAAAKSY
-287 PGFTAQTI
+287 QGFTAQTI
-295 MQQTIQGDASTIVNV
+295 TQQTINGDGSTIVNV
-310 YYERNEYAVKFY
+310 YYKRNVYEVKFY
-322 TLNGSTEYT
+322 VDKGWWSYNWEENTDYRIT
-331 QFQIRAKYGAN
+331 AKHGAN
-342 IRDLW
+342 ISKKW
-347 PTHNNSSTW
+347 PGGSWATSPGGSTFQ
-356 AVNLNASGGKYQSN
+356 AN
-370 IDTMPLGGK
+370 IDTMPLNGAK
-379 NFYGPVTG
+379 FYETSQG
-387 NGSETAYYY
+387 NAKAYYY
-396 TEALPG
+396 LQSLAG
-402 ETGTVSYKGKQY
+402 NYV
-414 KLDHSDTALGTGY
+414 LDHTDTGGSSGSKVTNEDRY
-427 SITEEDKYPITGFT
+427 SITGFT
-441 FLEFDAKWNGGI
+441 CNTAMSAKNGDS
-453 FPPRYAYNGAKF
+453 YNGAKF
-465 YYTRNSYDVVFISGS
+465 YYDRNSYRIVFMNHGS
-480 VTEKTQSMKYR
+480 KEKELVRKYEQSIADAGY
-491 QPLDDV
+491 
-497 SHTPKP
+497 TPTAP
-503 PIGKEEYT
+503 ANMQDYT
-511 FAGWYDNELY
+511 FGGWFDNQKCE
-521 TGSEYVLEGKTMP
+521 GSAYVFTGKTMP
-534 AHHLTL
+534 AHNLTL

-545 PKTYTVTVYDVD
+545 PKTYSVTVYDVD
-557 RTKILKTFDVPMG
+557 RTTVLETFDVPMG
-570 GTIPENKMPKVTL
+570 RTILENQMPEDKVTL

-594 MQDHMPFHFDTEIH
+594 MQDHMPFHFDTRIH

-617 GNAEQFMVTYAL
+617 GNAEQFTVTYAL
-629 GGGSGNAPFD
+629 GGGSGNAPVD
-639 SNKYARGA
+639 SNRYARGA

-666 YWSAG
+666 YWSAAG

-685 GKMTLTA
+685 GNMTLTA

-699 AVTVTYHSNFA
+699 AVRVTYHSNFA
-710 PDEPYT
+710 TDKTDT
-716 TADMPNNS
+716 TAAMPNNS
-724 TITLPGYTDLD
+724 TIPLLGYTDLD

-740 GYTFAGWNTQADGL
+740 GYTFAGWNTQADGS
-754 GKTYMPDDKVLVDTM
+754 GTKYMPGEKVLVDTM
-769 APGNDLYAIWAKGSY
+769 APGNHLYAIWVKG
-784 LLTIHYVYA
+784 
-793 SGGEAKPDHTEVLGF
+793 
-808 GAPYSVISPS
+808 
-818 IPGYTADKPVVTGTM
+818 
-833 PAAPVTVTVTY
+833 
-844 TASTG
+844 TG

-862 GAYPAVPDE
+862 GEYLAVPDE

-895 IEFEQKRIKADDL
+895 IEFEQKRIKADGS

-944 TAIAAP
+944 TAIADP

-955 TFTGWSPAVPDTMP
+955 TFTGWSPTVPATMP

-978 WRKNTPDTVVF
+978 WRKTTPDTVVF

-1030 GTVILSGGSQS
+1030 GTVRLSGGSQS
-1041 ASFTDFDP
+1041 ASFTGFDL

-1147 YPDGGVHPYAT
+1147 YPDGGVHPHAT

-1212 PDGTFRPDAPVTRA
+1212 PDGTFQPDAPVTRA
-1226 EFATIAARFDEK
+1226 EFAAIAARFDEK

>member
-31 ASIQPEAPTHTYI
+31 ASIQPEAHTHTYI

-57 KHNESL
+57 KDNESL
-63 KDPGVPSAPAGQRF
+63 RDPGVPSAPAGQRF

-89 VSVTQNQTIPVQA
+89 VSVTQTQTITVQA

-146 TGWYFGETRYER
+146 TGWYIGEKRYET
-158 VSMADF
+158 VSKADF
-164 PPGSDTLTL
+164 LDGSDTLTL
-173 TAKVEKGH
+173 TAKVDKGH
-181 WIHFNSAGGSY
+181 WIHFDSAGGSY

-200 NTIQPADPARPGF
+200 NTSQPVDPARPGF
-213 SFEGWYEKSGNRFTF
+213 SFEGWYEESGNRFTF

-242 RSNTS
+242 KSNTS

-262 GWSLHETETKTGGT
+262 GWSLHETETKPGGT
-276 DAQTAAASKSY
+276 GAQTAAAAKSY
-287 PGFTAQTI
+287 DGFTAQTI
-295 MQQTIQGDASTIVNV
+295 TQQTINGDGSTIVNV
-310 YYERNEYAVKFY
+310 YYKRNVYAVKFFTIKY
-322 TLNGSTEYT
+322 EGGLLSGKYVKDKEIDS
-331 QFQIRAKYGAN
+331 IRITAKYGAN
-342 IRDLW
+342 ISKKWPGGLW
-347 PTHNNSSTW
+347 ATSPGGSTFQ
-356 AVNLNASGGKYQSN
+356 ASIG
-370 IDTMPLGGK
+370 TMPLGGDEFFK
-379 NFYGPVTG
+379 TSQ
-387 NGSETAYYY
+387 GSAEAYYY
-396 TEALPG
+396 LESLAGDYVLHHTD
-402 ETGTVSYKGKQY
+402 TGGASSSTV
-414 KLDHSDTALGTGY
+414 TN
-427 SITEEDKYPITGFT
+427 EDRYPITGFT
-441 FLEFDAKWNGGI
+441 CNTAISAKNGD
-453 FPPRYAYNGAKF
+453 RYNGAKF
-465 YYTRNSYDVVFISGS
+465 YYDRNSYQIVFMNHGS
-480 VTEKTQSMKYR
+480 KEKELVKKYEQSIADAGY
-491 QPLDDV
+491 
-497 SHTPKP
+497 TPTAP
-503 PIGKEEYT
+503 ANMQDYT
-511 FAGWYDNELY
+511 FGGWFDNQKCEGSAY
-521 TGSEYVLEGKTMP
+521 VFTGKKMP
-534 AHHLTL
+534 AHNLTL

-545 PKTYTVTVYDVD
+545 PKTYSVTVYDVD

-570 GTIPENKMPKVTL
+570 GTILESQMPEVTL

-594 MQDHMPFHFDTEIH
+594 MQDHMPFHFDTRIH

-617 GNAEQFMVTYAL
+617 GNAEKFEVTYAL
-629 GGGSGNAPFD
+629 GDGSGNAPVD

-660 TGKVFL
+660 EGKVFL
-666 YWSAG
+666 YWSAAG

-710 PDEPYT
+710 PDETYT

-724 TITLPGYTDLD
+724 TITLPGYTDLG

-740 GYTFAGWNTQADGL
+740 GYTFAGWNTQANGL
-754 GKTYMPDDKVLVDTM
+754 GTTYQPDVKVLVDTM
-769 APGNDLYAIWAKGSY
+769 APGNHLYAIWAKGSY
-784 LLTIHYVYA
+784 PLTIHYVYA
-793 SGGEAKPDHTEVLGF
+793 SGGAAKPDHTEVLNF

-862 GAYPAVPDE
+862 GAYPAVPHE

-895 IEFEQKRIKADDL
+895 IEFEQKRIKADDS
-908 TVVKIFYT
+908 TVVEIFYD

-944 TAIAAP
+944 TAIADP

-978 WRKNTPDTVVF
+978 WRKTTPDTVVF

-1030 GTVILSGGSQS
+1030 GTVRLSGGSQS
-1041 ASFTDFDP
+1041 ASFTGFDL

-1147 YPDGGVHPYAT
+1147 YPDGGVHPHAT

-1212 PDGTFRPDAPVTRA
+1212 PDGTFQPDAPVTRA
-1226 EFATIAARFDEK
+1226 EFAAIAARFDEK

>member
-1 MKKRLI
+1 MR
-7 ALLLAFVMVLGLTAT
+7 
-22 VFAEGGISI
+22 
-31 ASIQPEAPTHTYI
+31 
-44 FQAGGV
+44 
-50 EIGRQII
+50 
-57 KHNESL
+57 
-63 KDPGVPSAPAGQRF
+63 DPGVPSAPAGKRF
-77 VRWDPAVSFDMP
+77 VRWDPAVSFGMP
-89 VSVTQNQTIPVQA
+89 VSVTQTQTITVQA
-102 IFETVYTVYFKHD
+102 IFETVYTVYFCYKD
-115 GRTVATKELTDTQ
+115 RTVATKELTDTQ

-146 TGWYFGETRYER
+146 TGWYIDETRYET
-158 VSMADF
+158 VSTADF
-164 PPGSDTLTL
+164 PAGSDTLTL
-173 TAKVEKGH
+173 TARVEKGH

-213 SFEGWYEKSGNRFTF
+213 LFEGWYEESGNRFTF

-276 DAQTAAASKSY
+276 GAQTAAAAKSY
-287 PGFTAQTI
+287 DGFTAQTI
-295 MQQTIQGDASTIVNV
+295 TQQTINGDGSTIVNV
-310 YYERNEYAVKFY
+310 YYKRNVYAVKFFTIKY
-322 TLNGSTEYT
+322 KGVWPFGSYVKDKEINRIT
-331 QFQIRAKYGAN
+331 AKYGAN
-342 IRDLW
+342 ISGQW
-347 PTHNNSSTW
+347 PGGIWTTSPGGSTFQ
-356 AVNLNASGGKYQSN
+356 ASIG
-370 IDTMPLGGK
+370 TMPLGGDEFFK
-379 NFYGPVTG
+379 TDQGNAKADYFLQSLAGDYVLHHTDTGGSSSSTVT
-387 NGSETAYYY
+387 N
-396 TEALPG
+396 
-402 ETGTVSYKGKQY
+402 
-414 KLDHSDTALGTGY
+414 
-427 SITEEDKYPITGFT
+427 EDRYPITGFT
-441 FLEFDAKWNGGI
+441 CNTAKSAKNGDS
-453 FPPRYAYNGAKF
+453 YNGAKF
-465 YYTRNSYDVVFISGS
+465 YYDRNSYQIVFMNRGS
-480 VTEKTQSMKYR
+480 KEKELVRKYEQSIADAGY
-491 QPLDDV
+491 
-497 SHTPKP
+497 TPTAP
-503 PIGKEEYT
+503 ANMQDYT
-511 FAGWYDNELY
+511 FGGWFDNQKCEGSAY
-521 TGSEYVLEGKTMP
+521 VFTGKKMP
-534 AHHLTL
+534 AHNLTL

-545 PKTYTVTVYDVD
+545 PKTYSVTVYDVD

-570 GTIPENKMPKVTL
+570 ETIPENQMPEVTL
-583 GTGDSF
+583 GTGDTF

-617 GNAEQFMVTYAL
+617 GNEEQFEVTYVL
-629 GGGSGNAPFD
+629 GGGSGKAPVD

-660 TGKVFL
+660 EGKVFL
-666 YWSAG
+666 YWSAAG

-710 PDEPYT
+710 PDETYT

-724 TITLPGYTDLD
+724 TITLPGYTDLG

-740 GYTFAGWNTQADGL
+740 GYTFAGWNTQANGL
-754 GKTYMPDDKVLVDTM
+754 GTTYQPDVKVLVDTM
-769 APGNDLYAIWAKGSY
+769 APGNHLYAIWVKG
-784 LLTIHYVYA
+784 
-793 SGGEAKPDHTEVLGF
+793 
-808 GAPYSVISPS
+808 
-818 IPGYTADKPVVTGTM
+818 
-833 PAAPVTVTVTY
+833 
-844 TASTG
+844 TG

-862 GAYPAVPDE
+862 GAYLAVPDE

-895 IEFEQKRIKADDL
+895 RDFAQERIKADGS

-929 AGVYASQTYKYGAAV
+929 AGVYASQTYKYRAAV

-955 TFTGWSPAVPDTMP
+955 TFTGWSPAVPATMP
-969 AEARTVYAQ
+969 AEALTVYAQ
-978 WRKNTPDTVVF
+978 WRKTTPDTVVF

-1030 GTVILSGGSQS
+1030 GTVRLSGGSQS
-1041 ASFTDFDP
+1041 ASFTGFDL

-1067 NTRYMS
+1067 STRYMS

-1147 YPDGGVHPYAT
+1147 YPDGGVHPHAT

-1212 PDGTFRPDAPVTRA
+1212 PDGTFQPDAPVTRA
-1226 EFATIAARFDEK
+1226 EFAAIAARFDEK

>member
-1 MKKRLI
+1 
-7 ALLLAFVMVLGLTAT
+7 
-22 VFAEGGISI
+22 
-31 ASIQPEAPTHTYI
+31 
-44 FQAGGV
+44 
-50 EIGRQII
+50 
-57 KHNESL
+57 
-63 KDPGVPSAPAGQRF
+63 
-77 VRWDPAVSFDMP
+77 MP
-89 VSVTQNQTIPVQA
+89 VSVTQTQTITVQA
-102 IFETVYTVYFKHD
+102 IFETVYTVYFCYK

-158 VSMADF
+158 VSTADF
-164 PPGSDTLTL
+164 PVGSDTLTL
-173 TAKVEKGH
+173 TAKVDKGH
-181 WIHFNSAGGSY
+181 WIHFDSAGGSY

-200 NTIQPADPARPGF
+200 NTIPPADPARPGF
-213 SFEGWYEKSGNRFTF
+213 SFEGWYEESEKQFTF

-242 RSNTS
+242 KSNTS

-295 MQQTIQGDASTIVNV
+295 TQQTINGDGSTIVNV
-310 YYERNEYAVKFY
+310 YYKRNVYDVKFFTIKY
-322 TLNGSTEYT
+322 EGGLLSGKYVKDKEIDS
-331 QFQIRAKYGAN
+331 IRITAKYGAN
-342 IRDLW
+342 ISKKWPGGLW
-347 PTHNNSSTW
+347 ATSPGGSTFQ
-356 AVNLNASGGKYQSN
+356 ASIG
-370 IDTMPLGGK
+370 TMPLGGDEFFK
-379 NFYGPVTG
+379 TSQ
-387 NGSETAYYY
+387 GSAEAYYY
-396 TEALPG
+396 LESLAGDYVLHHTD
-402 ETGTVSYKGKQY
+402 TGGASSSTV
-414 KLDHSDTALGTGY
+414 TN
-427 SITEEDKYPITGFT
+427 EDRYPITGFT
-441 FLEFDAKWNGGI
+441 CNTAKSAKNG
-453 FPPRYAYNGAKF
+453 AWYNGAKF
-465 YYTRNSYDVVFISGS
+465 YYDRNSYQIVFMNHGS
-480 VTEKTQSMKYR
+480 KEKELVKKYEQSIADAGY
-491 QPLDDV
+491 
-497 SHTPKP
+497 TPTAP
-503 PIGKEEYT
+503 ANMQDYT
-511 FAGWYDNELY
+511 FGGWFDNQKCEGSAY
-521 TGSEYVLEGKTMP
+521 VFTGKKMP
-534 AHHLTL
+534 AHNLTL

-545 PKTYTVTVYDVD
+545 PKTYSVTVYDVD

-570 GTIPENKMPKVTL
+570 GTIPENQMPEVTL
-583 GTGDSF
+583 GTGDTF

-617 GNAEQFMVTYAL
+617 GNEKQFAVTYAL
-629 GGGSGNAPFD
+629 GDGSGNAPVD

-660 TGKVFL
+660 EGKVFL
-666 YWSAG
+666 YWSAAG

-685 GKMTLTA
+685 GNMTLTA
-692 VYGQKTE
+692 VYGQTTE
-699 AVTVTYHSNFA
+699 AVRVTYHSNFA
-710 PDEPYT
+710 TDKT
-716 TADMPNNS
+716 DMTAAMPNNS
-724 TITLPGYTDLD
+724 TITLPGYTDLG
-735 LPENP
+735 LPENQ
-740 GYTFAGWNTQADGL
+740 GYTFAGWNTQANGS
-754 GKTYMPDDKVLVDTM
+754 GMTFRTGEKVLVDTM
-769 APGNDLYAIWAKGSY
+769 EPGNHLYAIWEKG
-784 LLTIHYVYA
+784 
-793 SGGEAKPDHTEVLGF
+793 
-808 GAPYSVISPS
+808 
-818 IPGYTADKPVVTGTM
+818 
-833 PAAPVTVTVTY
+833 
-844 TASTG
+844 TG

-862 GAYPAVPDE
+862 GAYLAVPDE

-895 IEFEQKRIKADDL
+895 IEFEQKRIKADGS

-944 TAIAAP
+944 TAIADP

-955 TFTGWSPAVPDTMP
+955 TFTGWSPTVPATMP
-969 AEARTVYAQ
+969 PGALTVYAQ
-978 WRKNTPDTVVF
+978 WRKTTPDTVVF

-1030 GTVILSGGSQS
+1030 GTVRLSGGSQS
-1041 ASFTDFDP
+1041 ASFTGFDL

-1147 YPDGGVHPYAT
+1147 YPDGGVHPHAT

-1175 TRKDNLTK
+1175 MRKDNLTK

-1212 PDGTFRPDAPVTRA
+1212 PDGTFQPDAPVTRA
-1226 EFATIAARFDEK
+1226 EFAAIAARFDEK

>member
-50 EIGRQII
+50 EIGKQII

-89 VSVTQNQTIPVQA
+89 VSVTQTQTITVQA
-102 IFETVYTVYFKHD
+102 IFETVYTVYFCYK

-146 TGWYFGETRYER
+146 TGWYFGETRYET
-158 VSMADF
+158 VSTADF
-164 PPGSDTLTL
+164 LAGDTLTL
-173 TAKVEKGH
+173 TARVDKGH
-181 WIHFNSAGGSY
+181 WIHFNSDGGSY

-200 NTIQPADPARPGF
+200 NTIPPADPARPGF
-213 SFEGWYEKSGNRFTF
+213 SFEGWYEESGKQFTF

-242 RSNTS
+242 KSNTS

-276 DAQTAAASKSY
+276 GAQTAAASKSY

-295 MQQTIQGDASTIVNV
+295 TQQTINGDGSTIVNV
-310 YYERNEYAVKFY
+310 YYKRNVYDVKFFTIKY
-322 TLNGSTEYT
+322 AWFSGKYVKDKEIYCITAKYDANISKKWPGGIWTTSPGGST
-331 QFQIRAKYGAN
+331 FQ
-342 IRDLW
+342 
-347 PTHNNSSTW
+347 
-356 AVNLNASGGKYQSN
+356 ASIG
-370 IDTMPLGGK
+370 TMPLGGDEFFK
-379 NFYGPVTG
+379 TDQG
-387 NGSETAYYY
+387 NAKADYFLQSLAGNY
-396 TEALPG
+396 
-402 ETGTVSYKGKQY
+402 V
-414 KLDHSDTALGTGY
+414 LDHTDTGGSGRSKVTD
-427 SITEEDKYPITGFT
+427 EDRYQITGFT
-441 FLEFDAKWNGGI
+441 CNTAISAKNGD
-453 FPPRYAYNGAKF
+453 RYNGAKF
-465 YYTRNSYDVVFISGS
+465 YYDRNSYKIVFMNHGS
-480 VTEKTQSMKYR
+480 KEKELVRKYEQSIADADY
-491 QPLDDV
+491 
-497 SHTPKP
+497 TPTAP
-503 PIGKEEYT
+503 ANMQDYT
-511 FAGWYDNELY
+511 FGGWFDNEKCE
-521 TGSEYVLEGKTMP
+521 GSAYVFTGKTMP
-534 AHHLTL
+534 AHNLTL

-545 PKTYTVTVYDVD
+545 PKTYSVTVYDVD
-557 RTKILKTFDVPMG
+557 RTKILRTFDVPMG
-570 GTIPENKMPKVTL
+570 RTIPESQMPEDKVTL
-583 GTGDSF
+583 GTGDTF

-617 GNAEQFMVTYAL
+617 GNAEQFEVTYAL
-629 GGGSGNAPFD
+629 GDGSGKAPVD

-660 TGKVFL
+660 EGKVFL
-666 YWSAG
+666 YWSAAG

-692 VYGQKTE
+692 VYGQTTE

-710 PDEPYT
+710 TDETYT

-724 TITLPGYTDLD
+724 TITLPGYTGLG

-740 GYTFAGWNTQADGL
+740 GYTFAGWNTQANGS
-754 GKTYMPDDKVLVDTM
+754 GTTYQPGGKVLVDTM
-769 APGNDLYAIWAKGSY
+769 APGNHLYAIWVKG
-784 LLTIHYVYA
+784 
-793 SGGEAKPDHTEVLGF
+793 
-808 GAPYSVISPS
+808 
-818 IPGYTADKPVVTGTM
+818 
-833 PAAPVTVTVTY
+833 
-844 TASTG
+844 TG

-862 GAYPAVPDE
+862 GAYPYVPHE

-895 IEFEQKRIKADDL
+895 IEFEQKRIKADDS

-955 TFTGWSPAVPDTMP
+955 TFTGWSPAVPATMP
-969 AEARTVYAQ
+969 AGALTVYAQ
-978 WRKNTPDTVVF
+978 WRKTTPDTVVF

-1030 GTVILSGGSQS
+1030 GTVRLSGGSQS
-1041 ASFTDFDP
+1041 ASFIGFDL

-1147 YPDGGVHPYAT
+1147 YPDGGVHPHAT
-1158 ITRAETATI
+1158 ITRAETATV

-1212 PDGTFRPDAPVTRA
+1212 PDGTFQPDAPVTRA
-1226 EFATIAARFDEK
+1226 EFAAIAARFDEK

>member
-1 MKKRLI
+1 MR
-7 ALLLAFVMVLGLTAT
+7 
-22 VFAEGGISI
+22 
-31 ASIQPEAPTHTYI
+31 
-44 FQAGGV
+44 
-50 EIGRQII
+50 
-57 KHNESL
+57 
-63 KDPGVPSAPAGQRF
+63 DPGVPSAPAGQRF
-77 VRWDPAVSFDMP
+77 VRWDPAVSFGMP
-89 VSVTQNQTIPVQA
+89 VSVTQTQTITVQA
-102 IFETVYTVYFKHD
+102 IFETVYTVYFCYKD
-115 GRTVATKELTDTQ
+115 RTVATKELTDTQ

-133 GDVLVPVGADEKL
+133 GDVLIPVGADEKL
-146 TGWYFGETRYER
+146 TGWYIGGTRYET
-158 VSMADF
+158 VSTADF
-164 PPGSDTLTL
+164 PAGSDTLTL
-173 TAKVEKGH
+173 TAKVDKGH

-200 NTIQPADPARPGF
+200 NTIPPANPARPGF
-213 SFEGWYEKSGNRFTF
+213 SFEGWYEESGKQFTF
-228 GSPLTSNITLTAHW
+228 GSQLTSNITLIAHW
-242 RSNTS
+242 KSNTS

-276 DAQTAAASKSY
+276 DAQTAAAAKSY
-287 PGFTAQTI
+287 DGFTAQTI
-295 MQQTIQGDASTIVNV
+295 TQQTINGDGSTIVNV
-310 YYERNEYAVKFY
+310 YYKRNVYDVKFFTIKY
-322 TLNGSTEYT
+322 AWLSGKYVKDKEIYCIT
-331 QFQIRAKYGAN
+331 AKYGAN
-342 IRDLW
+342 ISEKW
-347 PTHNNSSTW
+347 PGGIWTTSPGGSTFQ
-356 AVNLNASGGKYQSN
+356 AN
-370 IDTMPLGGK
+370 IDTMPLNGAK
-379 NFYGPVTG
+379 FYKTSQGDAK
-387 NGSETAYYY
+387 AYYY
-396 TEALPG
+396 LESLAG
-402 ETGTVSYKGKQY
+402 VYV
-414 KLDHSDTALGTGY
+414 LDHTDTGGSSRSKVTD
-427 SITEEDKYPITGFT
+427 EDRYPITGFT
-441 FLEFDAKWNGGI
+441 CNTAMSAKNG
-453 FPPRYAYNGAKF
+453 AWYNGAKF
-465 YYTRNSYDVVFISGS
+465 YYDRNSYRIVFMNHGS
-480 VTEKTQSMKYR
+480 KEKELVRKYEQSIADAGY
-491 QPLDDV
+491 
-497 SHTPKP
+497 TPTAP
-503 PIGKEEYT
+503 ANMQDYT
-511 FAGWYDNELY
+511 FGGWFDNEKCEGSAY
-521 TGSEYVLEGKTMP
+521 VFTGKKMP

-545 PKTYTVTVYDVD
+545 PKTYTVTVYAVD
-557 RTKILKTFDVPMG
+557 QTTVLETFTDVPMG
-570 GTIPENKMPKVTL
+570 GTIPESQMPEVTL

-594 MQDHMPFHFDTEIH
+594 MQDHMPFHFDTRIH

-617 GNAEQFMVTYAL
+617 GNAEQFTVTYAL
-629 GGGSGNAPFD
+629 GGGSGNAPVD
-639 SNKYARGA
+639 SNGYARGA

-666 YWSAG
+666 YWSAAG

-692 VYGQKTE
+692 VYGQTTE

-710 PDEPYT
+710 TDEPYT
-716 TADMPNNS
+716 TAEMPNNS
-724 TITLPGYTDLD
+724 TIKLPGYTDLG
-735 LPENP
+735 LPGNP
-740 GYTFAGWNTQADGL
+740 GYTFAGWNTQANGS
-754 GKTYMPDDKVLVDTM
+754 GTTYQPGGKVLVDTM
-769 APGNDLYAIWAKGSY
+769 APGNHLYAIWAKG
-784 LLTIHYVYA
+784 
-793 SGGEAKPDHTEVLGF
+793 
-808 GAPYSVISPS
+808 
-818 IPGYTADKPVVTGTM
+818 
-833 PAAPVTVTVTY
+833 
-844 TASTG
+844 TG

-862 GAYPAVPDE
+862 GAYPYVPNE

-888 SYDGFTP
+888 SYNGFTP
-895 IEFEQKRIKADDL
+895 IEFAQKRIKANGS

-944 TAIAAP
+944 TVIAAP

-955 TFTGWSPAVPDTMP
+955 TFTGWSPAVPATMP
-969 AEARTVYAQ
+969 PGALTVYAQ
-978 WRKNTPDTVVF
+978 WRKTTPDTVVF

-1030 GTVILSGGSQS
+1030 GTVRLSGGSQS
-1041 ASFTDFDP
+1041 ASFTGFDL

-1095 DVYYTNAAGRSYRD
+1095 DVYYTNAAGHSYRD

-1147 YPDGGVHPYAT
+1147 YPDGGVHPHAT

-1212 PDGTFRPDAPVTRA
+1212 PDGTFQPDAPVTRA
-1226 EFATIAARFDEK
+1226 EFAAIAARFDEK

>member
-63 KDPGVPSAPAGQRF
+63 RDPGVPSAPAGQRF
-77 VRWDPAVSFDMP
+77 VRWDPAGSFDMP
-89 VSVTQNQTIPVQA
+89 VSVTQTQTITVQA
-102 IFETVYTVYFKHD
+102 IFETVYTVYFCYE

-133 GDVLVPVGADEKL
+133 GDVLVPVGADGKL

-158 VSMADF
+158 VSTADF
-164 PPGSDTLTL
+164 PAGSDTLTL
-173 TAKVEKGH
+173 TARVEKGH
-181 WIHFNSAGGSY
+181 WIHFNSDGGSY

-213 SFEGWYEKSGNRFTF
+213 SFEGWYEESGKQFTF
-228 GSPLTSNITLTAHW
+228 GNQLTSNITLTAHW

-276 DAQTAAASKSY
+276 GAQTAATSKSY
-287 PGFTAQTI
+287 PGDEFFKTS
-295 MQQTIQGDASTIVNV
+295 QGSA
-310 YYERNEYAVKFY
+310 E
-322 TLNGSTEYT
+322 
-331 QFQIRAKYGAN
+331 
-342 IRDLW
+342 
-347 PTHNNSSTW
+347 
-356 AVNLNASGGKYQSN
+356 
-370 IDTMPLGGK
+370 
-379 NFYGPVTG
+379 
-387 NGSETAYYY
+387 AYYY
-396 TEALPG
+396 LESLAGDYVLHHTD
-402 ETGTVSYKGKQY
+402 TGGASSSTVT
-414 KLDHSDTALGTGY
+414 D
-427 SITEEDKYPITGFT
+427 EDRYPITGFT
-441 FLEFDAKWNGGI
+441 CNTAKSAKNG
-453 FPPRYAYNGAKF
+453 AWYNGAEF
-465 YYTRNSYDVVFISGS
+465 YYDRNSYQIVFMNHGS
-480 VTEKTQSMKYR
+480 KEKELVRKYEQSIADAGY
-491 QPLDDV
+491 
-497 SHTPKP
+497 TPTAP
-503 PIGKEEYT
+503 ANMQDYT
-511 FAGWYDNELY
+511 FGGWFDNQKCEGSAY
-521 TGSEYVLEGKTMP
+521 VFTGKKMP

-545 PKTYTVTVYDVD
+545 PKTYSVTVYDVD
-557 RTKILKTFDVPMG
+557 RTTVLRTFDVPMG
-570 GTIPENKMPKVTL
+570 GTIPESQMPEVTL

-594 MQDHMPFHFDTEIH
+594 MQDHMPFHFDTRIH

-629 GGGSGNAPFD
+629 GGGSGKAPVD
-639 SNKYARGA
+639 SNRYARGA

-660 TGKVFL
+660 EGKVFL
-666 YWSAG
+666 YWSAAG

-685 GKMTLTA
+685 GNMTLTA
-692 VYGQKTE
+692 VYGQTTE

-710 PDEPYT
+710 TDEPYT
-716 TADMPNNS
+716 TAEMPNNS
-724 TITLPGYTDLD
+724 TITLPGYTDLG

-740 GYTFAGWNTQADGL
+740 GYTFAGWNTQANGL
-754 GKTYMPDDKVLVDTM
+754 GTTYQPDVKVLVDTM
-769 APGNDLYAIWAKGSY
+769 APGNHLYAIWAKGSY
-784 LLTIHYVYA
+784 PLTIHYVYA
-793 SGGEAKPDHTEVLGF
+793 SGGAAKPDHTEVLNF

-862 GAYPAVPDE
+862 GAYPAVPHE

-895 IEFEQKRIKADDL
+895 IEFEQKRIKADDS
-908 TVVKIFYT
+908 TVVEIFYT

-969 AEARTVYAQ
+969 AWARTVYAQ
-978 WRKNTPDTVVF
+978 WRKTTPDTVVF

-1020 KEPAGTQRSS
+1020 KEPVGTQRSS
-1030 GTVILSGGSQS
+1030 GTVSLSGGSQS
-1041 ASFTDFDP
+1041 ASFTRFDL

-1147 YPDGGVHPYAT
+1147 YPDGGVHPHAT

-1212 PDGTFRPDAPVTRA
+1212 PDGTFQPDAPVTRA
-1226 EFATIAARFDEK
+1226 EFAAIAARFDEK

>member
-1 MKKRLI
+1 M
-7 ALLLAFVMVLGLTAT
+7 
-22 VFAEGGISI
+22 
-31 ASIQPEAPTHTYI
+31 
-44 FQAGGV
+44 
-50 EIGRQII
+50 
-57 KHNESL
+57 

-77 VRWDPAVSFDMP
+77 VRWDPAVSFGMP
-89 VSVTQNQTIPVQA
+89 VSVTQTQTITVQA
-102 IFETVYTVYFKHD
+102 IFETVYTVYFCYE

-146 TGWYFGETRYER
+146 TGWYFGGTRYET
-158 VSMADF
+158 VSKADF
-164 PPGSDTLTL
+164 LDGSDTLTL
-173 TAKVEKGH
+173 TAKVDKGH

-200 NTIQPADPARPGF
+200 NTSQPANPARPGF
-213 SFEGWYEKSGNRFTF
+213 SFEGWYEESGKQFTF
-228 GSPLTSNITLTAHW
+228 GSQLTSNITLTAHW
-242 RSNTS
+242 KSNTS

-262 GWSLHETETKTGGT
+262 GWSLHETETKTGRTG
-276 DAQTAAASKSY
+276 AQTAAAAKSY
-287 PGFTAQTI
+287 DGFTAQTI
-295 MQQTIQGDASTIVNV
+295 TQQTINGDGSTIVNV
-310 YYERNEYAVKFY
+310 YYKRNVYAVKFFTIKY
-322 TLNGSTEYT
+322 EGGLLSGKYVKDKEIDS
-331 QFQIRAKYGAN
+331 IRITAKYGAN
-342 IRDLW
+342 ISKKWPGGLW
-347 PTHNNSSTW
+347 ATSPGGSTFQ
-356 AVNLNASGGKYQSN
+356 ASIG
-370 IDTMPLGGK
+370 TMPLGGDEFFK
-379 NFYGPVTG
+379 TSQ
-387 NGSETAYYY
+387 GSAEAYYY
-396 TEALPG
+396 LESLAGDYVLHHTD
-402 ETGTVSYKGKQY
+402 TGGASSSTV
-414 KLDHSDTALGTGY
+414 TN
-427 SITEEDKYPITGFT
+427 EDRYPITGFT
-441 FLEFDAKWNGGI
+441 CNTAISAKNGD
-453 FPPRYAYNGAKF
+453 RYNGAKF
-465 YYTRNSYDVVFISGS
+465 YYDRNSYQIVFMNHGS
-480 VTEKTQSMKYR
+480 KEKELVKKYEQSIADAGY
-491 QPLDDV
+491 
-497 SHTPKP
+497 TPTAP
-503 PIGKEEYT
+503 ANMQDYT
-511 FAGWYDNELY
+511 FGGWFDNQKCEGSAY
-521 TGSEYVLEGKTMP
+521 VFTGKKMP
-534 AHHLTL
+534 AHNLTL

-545 PKTYTVTVYDVD
+545 PKTYSVTVYDVD

-570 GTIPENKMPKVTL
+570 GTILESQMPEVTL

-594 MQDHMPFHFDTEIH
+594 MQDHMPFHFDTRIH

-617 GNAEQFMVTYAL
+617 GNAEQFMVTYVR
-629 GGGSGNAPFD
+629 GGGSGNAPVD

-666 YWSAG
+666 YWSAAG
-671 DSTRCYPGGKLTVT
+671 DSTRYYPGGKLTVT
-685 GKMTLTA
+685 GDMTLTA
-692 VYGQKTE
+692 VYGQTTE

-710 PDEPYT
+710 SDETYT
-716 TADMPNNS
+716 TAEMPNNS
-724 TITLPGYTDLD
+724 TITLPRYTGLD

-740 GYTFAGWNTQADGL
+740 GYTFAGWNTQANGS
-754 GKTYMPDDKVLVDTM
+754 GTTYQPDVKVLVDTM
-769 APGNDLYAIWAKGSY
+769 APGNHLYAIWVKG
-784 LLTIHYVYA
+784 
-793 SGGEAKPDHTEVLGF
+793 
-808 GAPYSVISPS
+808 
-818 IPGYTADKPVVTGTM
+818 
-833 PAAPVTVTVTY
+833 
-844 TASTG
+844 TG

-862 GAYPAVPDE
+862 GAYPYVPHE

-895 IEFEQKRIKADDL
+895 MGFAQEMIKADGS

-929 AGVYASQTYKYGAAV
+929 TGVYASQTYKYGAAV
-944 TAIAAP
+944 TAIADP

-955 TFTGWSPAVPDTMP
+955 TFTGWSPSVPATMP
-969 AEARTVYAQ
+969 PVALTVYAQ
-978 WRKNTPDTVVF
+978 WRKTTPDTVVF

-1030 GTVILSGGSQS
+1030 GTVRLSGGSQS
-1041 ASFTDFDP
+1041 ASFTGFDL

-1147 YPDGGVHPYAT
+1147 YPDGGVHPHAT
-1158 ITRAETATI
+1158 ITRAETATV

-1212 PDGTFRPDAPVTRA
+1212 PDGTFQPDAPVTRA
-1226 EFATIAARFDEK
+1226 EFAAIAARFDEK

>member
-1 MKKRLI
+1 
-7 ALLLAFVMVLGLTAT
+7 
-22 VFAEGGISI
+22 
-31 ASIQPEAPTHTYI
+31 
-44 FQAGGV
+44 
-50 EIGRQII
+50 
-57 KHNESL
+57 
-63 KDPGVPSAPAGQRF
+63 
-77 VRWDPAVSFDMP
+77 MP
-89 VSVTQNQTIPVQA
+89 VSVTQTQTITVQA

-146 TGWYFGETRYER
+146 TGWYIGETPYET
-158 VSMADF
+158 VSTANF
-164 PPGSDTLTL
+164 PAGSDTLTL
-173 TAKVEKGH
+173 TAKVDKGH

-200 NTIQPADPARPGF
+200 NTIPPADPARPGF
-213 SFEGWYEKSGNRFTF
+213 SFEGWYEESGKQFTF
-228 GSPLTSNITLTAHW
+228 GSPLTSNITLTASW
-242 RSNTS
+242 KSNTS

-276 DAQTAAASKSY
+276 DAQTAAAAKSY
-287 PGFTAQTI
+287 DGFTAQTI
-295 MQQTIQGDASTIVNV
+295 TQQTINGDGSTIVNV
-310 YYERNEYAVKFY
+310 YYKRNVYDVKFFTIKY
-322 TLNGSTEYT
+322 EGGLLSGKYVKDKEIDS
-331 QFQIRAKYGAN
+331 IRITAKYGAN
-342 IRDLW
+342 ISKKWPGGLW
-347 PTHNNSSTW
+347 ATSPGGSTFQ
-356 AVNLNASGGKYQSN
+356 ASIG
-370 IDTMPLGGK
+370 TMPLGGK
-379 NFYGPVTG
+379 EFFKTDQGNAKADYYLESLAGDYVLHHTDTGGASSSTVT
-387 NGSETAYYY
+387 
-396 TEALPG
+396 
-402 ETGTVSYKGKQY
+402 
-414 KLDHSDTALGTGY
+414 D
-427 SITEEDKYPITGFT
+427 EDRYPITGFT
-441 FLEFDAKWNGGI
+441 CNTAMSAKNGDS
-453 FPPRYAYNGAKF
+453 YNGAKF
-465 YYTRNSYDVVFISGS
+465 YYDRNSYRIVFMNRGS
-480 VTEKTQSMKYR
+480 KEKELVRKYEQSIADAGY
-491 QPLDDV
+491 
-497 SHTPKP
+497 TPTAP
-503 PIGKEEYT
+503 ANMQDYT
-511 FAGWYDNELY
+511 FGGWFDNQKCEGSAY
-521 TGSEYVLEGKTMP
+521 VFTGKKMP
-534 AHHLTL
+534 AHNLTL

-545 PKTYTVTVYDVD
+545 PKTYSVTVYDVD

-570 GTIPENKMPKVTL
+570 ETIPENQMPEVTL
-583 GTGDSF
+583 GTGDTF

-617 GNAEQFMVTYAL
+617 GNEEQFEVTYVL
-629 GGGSGNAPFD
+629 GGGSGKAPVD

-660 TGKVFL
+660 EGKVFL
-666 YWSAG
+666 YWSAAG

-710 PDEPYT
+710 PDETYT

-724 TITLPGYTDLD
+724 TITLPGYTDLG

-740 GYTFAGWNTQADGL
+740 GYTFAGWNTQANGL
-754 GKTYMPDDKVLVDTM
+754 GTTYQPDVKVLVDTM
-769 APGNDLYAIWAKGSY
+769 APGNHLYAIWVKG
-784 LLTIHYVYA
+784 
-793 SGGEAKPDHTEVLGF
+793 
-808 GAPYSVISPS
+808 
-818 IPGYTADKPVVTGTM
+818 
-833 PAAPVTVTVTY
+833 
-844 TASTG
+844 TG

-862 GAYPAVPDE
+862 GAYLAVPDE

-895 IEFEQKRIKADDL
+895 RDFAQERIKADGS

-929 AGVYASQTYKYGAAV
+929 AGVYASQTYKYRAAV

-955 TFTGWSPAVPDTMP
+955 TFTGWSPAVPATMP
-969 AEARTVYAQ
+969 AEALTVYAQ
-978 WRKNTPDTVVF
+978 WRKTTPDTVVF

-1030 GTVILSGGSQS
+1030 GTVRLSGGSQS
-1041 ASFTDFDP
+1041 ASFTGFDL

-1067 NTRYMS
+1067 STRYMS

-1147 YPDGGVHPYAT
+1147 YPDGGVHPHAT

-1212 PDGTFRPDAPVTRA
+1212 PDGTFQPDAPVTRA
-1226 EFATIAARFDEK
+1226 EFAAIAARFDEK

>member
-1 MKKRLI
+1 MR
-7 ALLLAFVMVLGLTAT
+7 
-22 VFAEGGISI
+22 
-31 ASIQPEAPTHTYI
+31 
-44 FQAGGV
+44 
-50 EIGRQII
+50 
-57 KHNESL
+57 
-63 KDPGVPSAPAGQRF
+63 DPGVPSAPAGKRF
-77 VRWDPAVSFDMP
+77 VRWDLAVSFGMP
-89 VSVTQNQTIPVQA
+89 VSVTQTQTITVQA

-146 TGWYFGETRYER
+146 TGWYFGETRYET
-158 VSMADF
+158 VSKADF
-164 PPGSDTLTL
+164 LAGDTLTL
-173 TAKVEKGH
+173 TARVDKGH
-181 WIHFNSAGGSY
+181 WIHFNSDGGSY

-200 NTIQPADPARPGF
+200 NTSQPADPARPGF
-213 SFEGWYEKSGNRFTF
+213 SFEGWYEESGNRFTF
-228 GSPLTSNITLTAHW
+228 GNQLTSNITLTARW

-276 DAQTAAASKSY
+276 DAQTAAAAKSY
-287 PGFTAQTI
+287 DGFTAQTI
-295 MQQTIQGDASTIVNV
+295 TQQTINGDGSTIVNV
-310 YYERNEYAVKFY
+310 YYKRNVYAVKFFTIKY
-322 TLNGSTEYT
+322 ERGWLSGKYVKDKEIVS
-331 QFQIRAKYGAN
+331 IRITAKYGAN
-342 IRDLW
+342 ISNMW
-347 PTHNNSSTW
+347 PGGIWTTSPGGSTFQ
-356 AVNLNASGGKYQSN
+356 ASIG
-370 IDTMPLGGK
+370 TMPLGGK
-379 NFYGPVTG
+379 EFFKTDQGSAKADYYLQSLAGNYVLHHTDTGGPSSSIVT
-387 NGSETAYYY
+387 
-396 TEALPG
+396 
-402 ETGTVSYKGKQY
+402 
-414 KLDHSDTALGTGY
+414 D
-427 SITEEDKYPITGFT
+427 EDRYPITGFT
-441 FLEFDAKWNGGI
+441 CNTAKSAKNG
-453 FPPRYAYNGAKF
+453 AWYNGAKF
-465 YYTRNSYDVVFISGS
+465 YYDRNSYKIVFMNHGS
-480 VTEKTQSMKYR
+480 KEKELVRKYEQSIADAGY
-491 QPLDDV
+491 
-497 SHTPKP
+497 TPTAP
-503 PIGKEEYT
+503 ANMQDYT
-511 FAGWYDNELY
+511 FGGWFDNEKCEGSAY
-521 TGSEYVLEGKTMP
+521 VFTGKKMP

-557 RTKILKTFDVPMG
+557 RTTVLETFTAVPMG
-570 GTIPENKMPKVTL
+570 GTILESQMPEVTL

-594 MQDHMPFHFDTEIH
+594 MQDHMPFHFDTRIH

-617 GNAEQFMVTYAL
+617 GNAAQFAVTYAL
-629 GGGSGNAPFD
+629 GGGSGNAPVD
-639 SNKYARGA
+639 SNRYARGA

-660 TGKVFL
+660 EGKVFL

-685 GKMTLTA
+685 GDMTLTA

-710 PDEPYT
+710 PDMTYT
-716 TADMPNNS
+716 TAEMPNNS
-724 TITLPGYTDLD
+724 TITLPGYTGLG

-740 GYTFAGWNTQADGL
+740 GYTFAGWNTQADGS
-754 GKTYMPDDKVLVDTM
+754 GTKYMPDDKVLVDTM
-769 APGNDLYAIWAKGSY
+769 APGNDLYAIWEKG
-784 LLTIHYVYA
+784 
-793 SGGEAKPDHTEVLGF
+793 
-808 GAPYSVISPS
+808 
-818 IPGYTADKPVVTGTM
+818 
-833 PAAPVTVTVTY
+833 
-844 TASTG
+844 TG

-862 GAYPAVPDE
+862 GAYPYVPNE

-895 IEFEQKRIKADDL
+895 MGFAQKRIKADDL

-944 TAIAAP
+944 TAIADP

-955 TFTGWSPAVPDTMP
+955 TFTGWSPTVPATMP

-978 WRKNTPDTVVF
+978 WRKTTPDTVVF

-1030 GTVILSGGSQS
+1030 GTVSLSGGSQS
-1041 ASFTDFDP
+1041 ASFTDFDL

-1147 YPDGGVHPYAT
+1147 YPDGGVHPHAT

-1212 PDGTFRPDAPVTRA
+1212 PDGTFQPDAPVTRA
-1226 EFATIAARFDEK
+1226 EFAAIAARFDEK

>member
-1 MKKRLI
+1 
-7 ALLLAFVMVLGLTAT
+7 
-22 VFAEGGISI
+22 
-31 ASIQPEAPTHTYI
+31 
-44 FQAGGV
+44 
-50 EIGRQII
+50 
-57 KHNESL
+57 
-63 KDPGVPSAPAGQRF
+63 
-77 VRWDPAVSFDMP
+77 MP
-89 VSVTQNQTIPVQA
+89 VSVTQTQTITVQA
-102 IFETVYTVYFKHD
+102 IFETVYTVYFCYK

-146 TGWYFGETRYER
+146 TGWYFGGTRYET
-158 VSMADF
+158 VSKADF

-173 TAKVEKGH
+173 TARVEKGH
-181 WIHFNSAGGSY
+181 WIHFNSDGGSY

-200 NTIQPADPARPGF
+200 NTIPPADPARPGF
-213 SFEGWYEKSGNRFTF
+213 SFEGWYEQSGKQFTF
-228 GSPLTSNITLTAHW
+228 GNQLTSNITLTAHW
-242 RSNTS
+242 ESNTS

-276 DAQTAAASKSY
+276 GAQTAAASKSY

-295 MQQTIQGDASTIVNV
+295 MQQAIQGDGSTIVNV
-310 YYERNEYAVKFY
+310 YYKRNVYDVKFY
-322 TLNGSTEYT
+322 EKKGWLIYNWEENIDYRIT
-331 QFQIRAKYGAN
+331 AKYGAN
-342 IRDLW
+342 ISKKW
-347 PTHNNSSTW
+347 PGGIWTTSPGGSTFQ
-356 AVNLNASGGKYQSN
+356 AN
-370 IDTMPLGGK
+370 IDTMPLNGAK
-379 NFYGPVTG
+379 FYKTSQGDAK
-387 NGSETAYYY
+387 AYYY
-396 TEALPG
+396 LESLAG
-402 ETGTVSYKGKQY
+402 AYV
-414 KLDHSDTALGTGY
+414 LDHTDTGGSSGSKVTD
-427 SITEEDKYPITGFT
+427 EDRYPITGFT
-441 FLEFDAKWNGGI
+441 CNTAMSAKNGDS
-453 FPPRYAYNGAKF
+453 YNGAKF
-465 YYTRNSYDVVFISGS
+465 YYDRISYQIVFMNHGS
-480 VTEKTQSMKYR
+480 KEKELVRKYEQSIADAGY
-491 QPLDDV
+491 
-497 SHTPKP
+497 TPTAP
-503 PIGKEEYT
+503 ANMQDYT
-511 FAGWYDNELY
+511 FGGWFDNQKCEGSAY
-521 TGSEYVLEGKTMP
+521 VFTGKKMP
-534 AHHLTL
+534 AHNLTL

-557 RTKILKTFDVPMG
+557 RTTVLRTFDVPMG
-570 GTIPENKMPKVTL
+570 ETIPESQMPEVTL

-594 MQDHMPFHFDTEIH
+594 MQDHMPFHFDTKIH

-629 GGGSGNAPFD
+629 GGGSGNVPVD

-660 TGKVFL
+660 EGKVFL
-666 YWSAG
+666 YWSAAG

-710 PDEPYT
+710 PDETYT
-716 TADMPNNS
+716 TAEMPNNS
-724 TITLPGYTDLD
+724 TITLPGYTDLG

-740 GYTFAGWNTQADGL
+740 GYTFAGWNTQANESGT
-754 GKTYMPDDKVLVDTM
+754 KYMPGDKVLVDTM
-769 APGNDLYAIWAKGSY
+769 APGNHLYAIWVKG
-784 LLTIHYVYA
+784 
-793 SGGEAKPDHTEVLGF
+793 
-808 GAPYSVISPS
+808 
-818 IPGYTADKPVVTGTM
+818 
-833 PAAPVTVTVTY
+833 
-844 TASTG
+844 TG

-862 GAYPAVPDE
+862 GAYPYVPHE

-895 IEFEQKRIKADDL
+895 KEFEQEKIKANGS

-944 TAIAAP
+944 TAIADP

-955 TFTGWSPAVPDTMP
+955 TFTGWSPAVPAKMP
-969 AEARTVYAQ
+969 AEALTVYAQ
-978 WRKNTPDTVVF
+978 WRKTTPDTVVF

-1030 GTVILSGGSQS
+1030 GTVRLSGGSQS
-1041 ASFTDFDP
+1041 ASFTGFDL

-1147 YPDGGVHPYAT
+1147 YPDGGVHPHAT
-1158 ITRAETATI
+1158 ITRAETATV

-1212 PDGTFRPDAPVTRA
+1212 PDGTFQPDAPVTRA
-1226 EFATIAARFDEK
+1226 EFAAIAARFDEK

>member
-1 MKKRLI
+1 
-7 ALLLAFVMVLGLTAT
+7 
-22 VFAEGGISI
+22 
-31 ASIQPEAPTHTYI
+31 
-44 FQAGGV
+44 
-50 EIGRQII
+50 
-57 KHNESL
+57 
-63 KDPGVPSAPAGQRF
+63 
-77 VRWDPAVSFDMP
+77 MP
-89 VSVTQNQTIPVQA
+89 VSVTQTQTITVQA
-102 IFETVYTVYFKHD
+102 IFETVYTVYFKHE

-146 TGWYFGETRYER
+146 TGWYIDETRYER
-158 VSMADF
+158 VSKADF
-164 PPGSDTLTL
+164 PAGSDTLTL

-181 WIHFNSAGGSY
+181 WIHFDSAGGSY

-200 NTIQPADPARPGF
+200 NTIPPADPARPGF
-213 SFEGWYEKSGNRFTF
+213 SFEGWYEESGNRFTF

-242 RSNTS
+242 ESNTS

-276 DAQTAAASKSY
+276 GAQTAAASKSY

-295 MQQTIQGDASTIVNV
+295 TQQTINGDGSTIVNV
-310 YYERNEYAVKFY
+310 YYKRNVYEVKFFTIKY
-322 TLNGSTEYT
+322 EGGLLSGKYVKDKEIDS
-331 QFQIRAKYGAN
+331 IRITAKYGAN
-342 IRDLW
+342 ISEKW
-347 PTHNNSSTW
+347 PGGIWTTSPGGSTFQ
-356 AVNLNASGGKYQSN
+356 ASIG
-370 IDTMPLGGK
+370 TMPLGGDEFFK
-379 NFYGPVTG
+379 TDQGSAKADYYLQSLAGNYVLHHTDTGGPSSAIVT
-387 NGSETAYYY
+387 
-396 TEALPG
+396 
-402 ETGTVSYKGKQY
+402 
-414 KLDHSDTALGTGY
+414 D
-427 SITEEDKYPITGFT
+427 EDRYPITGFT
-441 FLEFDAKWNGGI
+441 CNTAKSAKNGD
-453 FPPRYAYNGAKF
+453 RYNGAKF
-465 YYTRNSYDVVFISGS
+465 YYDRISYQIVFMNHGS
-480 VTEKTQSMKYR
+480 KEKELVRKYEQSIADAGY
-491 QPLDDV
+491 
-497 SHTPKP
+497 TPTAP
-503 PIGKEEYT
+503 ANMQDYT
-511 FAGWYDNELY
+511 FGGWFDNQKCEGSAY
-521 TGSEYVLEGKTMP
+521 VFTGKKMP
-534 AHHLTL
+534 AHNLTL

-557 RTKILKTFDVPMG
+557 RTTVLRTFDVPMG
-570 GTIPENKMPKVTL
+570 ETIPESQMPEVTL

-594 MQDHMPFHFDTEIH
+594 MQDHMPFHFDTRIH

-629 GGGSGNAPFD
+629 GGGSGNAPVD

-647 QAVVLPATGVTPP
+647 QAVVLPAAGVTPP
-660 TGKVFL
+660 EGKVFL
-666 YWSAG
+666 YWSAAG

-685 GKMTLTA
+685 GNMTLTA
-692 VYGQKTE
+692 VYGQTTE
-699 AVTVTYHSNFA
+699 AVRVTYHSNFA
-710 PDEPYT
+710 PDKTYT

-724 TITLPGYTDLD
+724 TIPLPGYTGLG

-740 GYTFAGWNTQADGL
+740 GYTFAGWNTQANGS
-754 GKTYMPDDKVLVDTM
+754 GTTYQPGGKVLVDTM
-769 APGNDLYAIWAKGSY
+769 APGNDLYAIWEKGSY

-793 SGGEAKPDHTEVLGF
+793 SGGAAKPDYTEVLDF
-808 GAPYSVISPS
+808 GAPYSVTSPS
-818 IPGYTADKPVVTGTM
+818 IPGYTADNPVVTGTM

-862 GAYPAVPDE
+862 GAYPYVPNE

-888 SYDGFTP
+888 NYDGFTP
-895 IEFEQKRIKADDL
+895 MGFAQEMIKADGS

-955 TFTGWSPAVPDTMP
+955 TFTGWSPTVPATMP
-969 AEARTVYAQ
+969 PGALTVYAQ
-978 WRKNTPDTVVF
+978 WRKTTPDTVVF

-1030 GTVILSGGSQS
+1030 GTVRLSGGSQS
-1041 ASFTDFDP
+1041 ASFTGFDP

-1147 YPDGGVHPYAT
+1147 YPDGGVHPHAT

-1212 PDGTFRPDAPVTRA
+1212 PDGTFQPDAPVTRA
-1226 EFATIAARFDEK
+1226 EFAAIAARFDEK

>member
-1 MKKRLI
+1 
-7 ALLLAFVMVLGLTAT
+7 
-22 VFAEGGISI
+22 
-31 ASIQPEAPTHTYI
+31 
-44 FQAGGV
+44 
-50 EIGRQII
+50 
-57 KHNESL
+57 
-63 KDPGVPSAPAGQRF
+63 
-77 VRWDPAVSFDMP
+77 MP
-89 VSVTQNQTIPVQA
+89 VSVTQTQTITVQA
-102 IFETVYTVYFKHD
+102 IFETVYTVYFCYKD
-115 GRTVATKELTDTQ
+115 RTVATKELTDTQ

-133 GDVLVPVGADEKL
+133 GDVLIPVGADEKL
-146 TGWYFGETRYER
+146 TGWYIGGTRYET
-158 VSMADF
+158 VSTADF
-164 PPGSDTLTL
+164 PAGSDTLTL
-173 TAKVEKGH
+173 TAKVDKGH

-200 NTIQPADPARPGF
+200 NTIPPANPARPGF
-213 SFEGWYEKSGNRFTF
+213 SFEGWYEESGKQFTF
-228 GSPLTSNITLTAHW
+228 GSQLTSNITLIAHW
-242 RSNTS
+242 KSNTS

-276 DAQTAAASKSY
+276 DAQTAAAAKSY
-287 PGFTAQTI
+287 DGFTAQTI
-295 MQQTIQGDASTIVNV
+295 TQQTINGDGSTIVNV
-310 YYERNEYAVKFY
+310 YYKRNVYDVKFFTIKY
-322 TLNGSTEYT
+322 AWLSGKYVKDKEIYCIT
-331 QFQIRAKYGAN
+331 AKYGAN
-342 IRDLW
+342 ISEKW
-347 PTHNNSSTW
+347 PGGIWTTSPGGSTFQ
-356 AVNLNASGGKYQSN
+356 ASIG
-370 IDTMPLGGK
+370 TMPLGGDEFFK
-379 NFYGPVTG
+379 TDQG
-387 NGSETAYYY
+387 NAKAYYY
-396 TEALPG
+396 LESLAGDYVLHHTDAG
-402 ETGTVSYKGKQY
+402 GASSSTVT
-414 KLDHSDTALGTGY
+414 D
-427 SITEEDKYPITGFT
+427 EDRYPITGFT
-441 FLEFDAKWNGGI
+441 CNTAKSAKNG
-453 FPPRYAYNGAKF
+453 AWYNGAKF
-465 YYTRNSYDVVFISGS
+465 YYDRNSYQIVFMNHGS
-480 VTEKTQSMKYR
+480 KEKELVKKYEQSIADAGY
-491 QPLDDV
+491 
-497 SHTPKP
+497 TPTAP
-503 PIGKEEYT
+503 ANMQDYT
-511 FAGWYDNELY
+511 FGGWFDNQKCEGSAY
-521 TGSEYVLEGKTMP
+521 VFTGKKMP

-545 PKTYTVTVYDVD
+545 PKTYSVTVYDVD
-557 RTKILKTFDVPMG
+557 RTKVIETFTDVPMG
-570 GTIPENKMPKVTL
+570 GTILESQMPEDKVTL
-583 GTGDSF
+583 GTGDTF

-617 GNAEQFMVTYAL
+617 GNAEQFAVTYAR
-629 GGGSGNAPFD
+629 GGGSGNAPVD

-660 TGKVFL
+660 EGKVFL
-666 YWSAG
+666 YWSAAG

-685 GKMTLTA
+685 GNMTLTA

-710 PDEPYT
+710 TDKT
-716 TADMPNNS
+716 DMTAAMPNNS
-724 TITLPGYTDLD
+724 TITLPGYTGLD

-754 GKTYMPDDKVLVDTM
+754 GKTYQPGGKVLVDTM
-769 APGNDLYAIWAKGSY
+769 DPGNHLYAIWVKG
-784 LLTIHYVYA
+784 
-793 SGGEAKPDHTEVLGF
+793 
-808 GAPYSVISPS
+808 
-818 IPGYTADKPVVTGTM
+818 
-833 PAAPVTVTVTY
+833 
-844 TASTG
+844 TG

-862 GAYPAVPDE
+862 GAYPYVPKE

-895 IEFEQKRIKADDL
+895 MGFAQERIKADGS

-955 TFTGWSPAVPDTMP
+955 TFTGWSPTVPATMP
-969 AEARTVYAQ
+969 PEARTVYAQ
-978 WRKNTPDTVVF
+978 WRKTTPDTVVF

-1030 GTVILSGGSQS
+1030 GTVRLSGGSQF
-1041 ASFTDFDP
+1041 ASFTGFDL

-1147 YPDGGVHPYAT
+1147 YPDGGVHPHAT

-1212 PDGTFRPDAPVTRA
+1212 PDGTFQPDAPVTRA
-1226 EFATIAARFDEK
+1226 EFAAIAARFDEK

>member
-1 MKKRLI
+1 M
-7 ALLLAFVMVLGLTAT
+7 
-22 VFAEGGISI
+22 
-31 ASIQPEAPTHTYI
+31 
-44 FQAGGV
+44 
-50 EIGRQII
+50 
-57 KHNESL
+57 

-77 VRWDPAVSFDMP
+77 VRWNPAVSFNTP
-89 VSVTQNQTIPVQA
+89 VSVTQTQTIPVQA
-102 IFETVYTVYFKHD
+102 IFETVYTVYFCYE

-146 TGWYFGETRYER
+146 TGWYFGETRYET
-158 VSMADF
+158 VSKADF
-164 PPGSDTLTL
+164 PAGSDTLTL
-173 TAKVEKGH
+173 TARVEKGH
-181 WIHFNSAGGSY
+181 WIHFNSDGGSY

-200 NTIQPADPARPGF
+200 NTIPPADPARPGF
-213 SFEGWYEKSGNRFTF
+213 SFEGWYEESGNRFTF
-228 GSPLTSNITLTAHW
+228 GNQLTSNITLTAHW

-262 GWSLHETETKTGGT
+262 GWSLYETETKTGGT
-276 DAQTAAASKSY
+276 GAQTAAAAKSY
-287 PGFTAQTI
+287 DGFTAQTI
-295 MQQTIQGDASTIVNV
+295 TQQTINGDGSTIVNV
-310 YYERNEYAVKFY
+310 YYKRNVYEVKFY
-322 TLNGSTEYT
+322 VDKGWLIYNWQEKTESRIT
-331 QFQIRAKYGAN
+331 AKYGAN
-342 IRDLW
+342 ISKKW
-347 PTHNNSSTW
+347 PGGIWATSPGGSTFQ
-356 AVNLNASGGKYQSN
+356 AN
-370 IDTMPLGGK
+370 IDTMPRNGAK
-379 NFYGPVTG
+379 FYETSQ
-387 NGSETAYYY
+387 GSAKAYYY
-396 TEALPG
+396 LESLAG
-402 ETGTVSYKGKQY
+402 VYV
-414 KLDHSDTALGTGY
+414 LDHTDTGGASSSTVTNEDRY
-427 SITEEDKYPITGFT
+427 SITGFT
-441 FLEFDAKWNGGI
+441 CNTAISAKNGD
-453 FPPRYAYNGAKF
+453 RYNGAKF
-465 YYTRNSYDVVFISGS
+465 YYDRNSYRIVFMNRGS
-480 VTEKTQSMKYR
+480 KEKELVRKYEQSIADADY
-491 QPLDDV
+491 
-497 SHTPKP
+497 TPTAP
-503 PIGKEEYT
+503 ANMQDYT
-511 FAGWYDNELY
+511 FGGWFDNQKCE
-521 TGSEYVLEGKTMP
+521 GSAYVFTGKTMP
-534 AHHLTL
+534 AHNLTL

-545 PKTYTVTVYDVD
+545 PKTYSVTVYDVD

-570 GTIPENKMPKVTL
+570 GTIPESQMPEVTL

-594 MQDHMPFHFDTEIH
+594 MQDHMPFHFDTRIH

-617 GNAEQFMVTYAL
+617 GNAEQFTVTYAL
-629 GGGSGNAPFD
+629 GGGSGNAPVD
-639 SNKYARGA
+639 YNKYARGA
-647 QAVVLPATGVTPP
+647 QAVVLPAAGVTPP
-660 TGKVFL
+660 EGKVFL
-666 YWSAG
+666 YWSAAG
-671 DSTRCYPGGKLTVT
+671 DSTCCYPGGKLTVT

-692 VYGQKTE
+692 VYGQTTE

-710 PDEPYT
+710 TDKT
-716 TADMPNNS
+716 DMTAAMPNNS

-740 GYTFAGWNTQADGL
+740 GYTFTGWNTQADGS
-754 GKTYMPDDKVLVDTM
+754 GTKYMPGNKVLVDTM
-769 APGNDLYAIWAKGSY
+769 APGNHLYAIWEKG
-784 LLTIHYVYA
+784 
-793 SGGEAKPDHTEVLGF
+793 
-808 GAPYSVISPS
+808 
-818 IPGYTADKPVVTGTM
+818 
-833 PAAPVTVTVTY
+833 
-844 TASTG
+844 TG

-862 GAYPAVPDE
+862 GAYPYVPHE

-895 IEFEQKRIKADDL
+895 MGFAQEMIKADGS

-944 TAIAAP
+944 TAIADP

-955 TFTGWSPAVPDTMP
+955 TFTGWSPTVPDKMP
-969 AEARTVYAQ
+969 AVALTVYAQ
-978 WRKNTPDTVVF
+978 WRKTTPDTVVF

-1030 GTVILSGGSQS
+1030 GTVRLSGGSQS
-1041 ASFTDFDP
+1041 ASFTGFDL

-1059 FTVGEVDR
+1059 FTVGEIDR

-1147 YPDGGVHPYAT
+1147 YPDGGVHPHAT

-1175 TRKDNLTK
+1175 TRKDNHTK

-1212 PDGTFRPDAPVTRA
+1212 PDGTFQPDAPVTRA
-1226 EFATIAARFDEK
+1226 EFAAIAARFDEK

>member
-1 MKKRLI
+1 
-7 ALLLAFVMVLGLTAT
+7 
-22 VFAEGGISI
+22 
-31 ASIQPEAPTHTYI
+31 
-44 FQAGGV
+44 
-50 EIGRQII
+50 
-57 KHNESL
+57 
-63 KDPGVPSAPAGQRF
+63 
-77 VRWDPAVSFDMP
+77 MP
-89 VSVTQNQTIPVQA
+89 VSVTQTQTITVQA

-128 PSVST
+128 SSVST

-146 TGWYFGETRYER
+146 TGWYFGETRYET
-158 VSMADF
+158 VSTANF
-164 PPGSDTLTL
+164 PAGSDTLTL
-173 TAKVEKGH
+173 TAKVDKGY

-200 NTIQPADPARPGF
+200 NTSQPADPARPGF
-213 SFEGWYEKSGNRFTF
+213 LFEGWYEESGNRFTF
-228 GSPLTSNITLTAHW
+228 GNQLTSNITLTAHW

-276 DAQTAAASKSY
+276 GAQTAAAAKSY
-287 PGFTAQTI
+287 DGFTAQTI
-295 MQQTIQGDASTIVNV
+295 TQQTINGDGSTIVNV
-310 YYERNEYAVKFY
+310 YYKRNVYDVKFFTIKY
-322 TLNGSTEYT
+322 EGGLLSGKYVKDKEIDS
-331 QFQIRAKYGAN
+331 IRITAKYGAN
-342 IRDLW
+342 ISKKWPGGLW
-347 PTHNNSSTW
+347 ATSPGGSTFQ
-356 AVNLNASGGKYQSN
+356 ASIG
-370 IDTMPLGGK
+370 TMPLGGDEFFK
-379 NFYGPVTG
+379 TSQ
-387 NGSETAYYY
+387 GSAEAYYY
-396 TEALPG
+396 LESLAGDYVLHHTD
-402 ETGTVSYKGKQY
+402 TGGASSSTV
-414 KLDHSDTALGTGY
+414 TN
-427 SITEEDKYPITGFT
+427 EDRYPITGFT
-441 FLEFDAKWNGGI
+441 CNTAKSAKNG
-453 FPPRYAYNGAKF
+453 AWYNGAKF
-465 YYTRNSYDVVFISGS
+465 YYDRNSYQIVFMNHGS
-480 VTEKTQSMKYR
+480 KEKELVKKYEQSIADAGY
-491 QPLDDV
+491 
-497 SHTPKP
+497 TPTVP
-503 PIGKEEYT
+503 ANMQDYT
-511 FAGWYDNELY
+511 FGGWFDNQKCEGSAY
-521 TGSEYVLEGKTMP
+521 VFTGKKMP

-557 RTKILKTFDVPMG
+557 RTTDIETFTDVLMG
-570 GTIPENKMPKVTL
+570 GTILESQMPEGKVTL
-583 GTGDSF
+583 GAGDTF

-594 MQDHMPFHFDTEIH
+594 MQDHMPFHFDTRIH
-608 RDYKLYAKT
+608 RDYQLYAKT
-617 GNAEQFMVTYAL
+617 GNAEQFAVTYAL
-629 GGGSGNAPFD
+629 GDGSGKAPVD

-666 YWSAG
+666 YWSAAG

-685 GKMTLTA
+685 GNMTLTA

-710 PDEPYT
+710 TDEPYT
-716 TADMPNNS
+716 TAEMPNNS
-724 TITLPGYTDLD
+724 TIKLPGYTDLG

-754 GKTYMPDDKVLVDTM
+754 GTTYMPGEKVLVDTM
-769 APGNDLYAIWAKGSY
+769 EPGNHLYAIWVKG
-784 LLTIHYVYA
+784 
-793 SGGEAKPDHTEVLGF
+793 
-808 GAPYSVISPS
+808 
-818 IPGYTADKPVVTGTM
+818 
-833 PAAPVTVTVTY
+833 
-844 TASTG
+844 TG

-862 GAYPAVPDE
+862 GAYPYVPNE

-895 IEFEQKRIKADDL
+895 MGFAQEMIKANGS

-929 AGVYASQTYKYGAAV
+929 AGVYASQTYKYRAAV
-944 TAIAAP
+944 TALADP

-955 TFTGWSPAVPDTMP
+955 TFTGWSPAVPATMP
-969 AEARTVYAQ
+969 AVALTVYAQ
-978 WRKNTPDTVVF
+978 WRKTTPDTVVF

-1030 GTVILSGGSQS
+1030 GTVRLSGGSQS

-1147 YPDGGVHPYAT
+1147 YPDGGVHPHAT

-1212 PDGTFRPDAPVTRA
+1212 PDGTFQPDAPVTRA
-1226 EFATIAARFDEK
+1226 EFAAIAARFDEK

>member
-31 ASIQPEAPTHTYI
+31 ASIQPEANTHTYI

-63 KDPGVPSAPAGQRF
+63 KDPGVPSAPAGKRF
-77 VRWDPAVSFDMP
+77 VRWDPAVSFGMP
-89 VSVTQNQTIPVQA
+89 VSVTQTQTITVQA

-128 PSVST
+128 SSVST

-146 TGWYFGETRYER
+146 TGWYFGETRYET
-158 VSMADF
+158 VSTANF
-164 PPGSDTLTL
+164 PAGSDTLTL
-173 TAKVEKGH
+173 TAKVDKGY

-200 NTIQPADPARPGF
+200 NTSQPADPARPGF
-213 SFEGWYEKSGNRFTF
+213 LFEGWYEESGNRFTF
-228 GSPLTSNITLTAHW
+228 GSQLTSNITLTAHW

-276 DAQTAAASKSY
+276 GAQTAAAAKSY
-287 PGFTAQTI
+287 DGFTAQTI
-295 MQQTIQGDASTIVNV
+295 TQQTINGDGSTIVNV
-310 YYERNEYAVKFY
+310 YYKRNVYDVKFFTIKY
-322 TLNGSTEYT
+322 EGGLLSGKYVKDKEIDS
-331 QFQIRAKYGAN
+331 IRITAKYGAN
-342 IRDLW
+342 ISKKWPGGLW
-347 PTHNNSSTW
+347 ATSPGGSTFQ
-356 AVNLNASGGKYQSN
+356 ASIG
-370 IDTMPLGGK
+370 TMPLGGDEFFK
-379 NFYGPVTG
+379 TSQ
-387 NGSETAYYY
+387 GSAEAYYY
-396 TEALPG
+396 LESLAGDYVLHHTD
-402 ETGTVSYKGKQY
+402 TGGASSSTV
-414 KLDHSDTALGTGY
+414 TN
-427 SITEEDKYPITGFT
+427 EDRYPITGFT
-441 FLEFDAKWNGGI
+441 CNTAKSAKNG
-453 FPPRYAYNGAKF
+453 AWYNGAKF
-465 YYTRNSYDVVFISGS
+465 YYDRNSYQIVFMNHGS
-480 VTEKTQSMKYR
+480 KEKELVKKYEQSIADAGY
-491 QPLDDV
+491 
-497 SHTPKP
+497 TPTVP
-503 PIGKEEYT
+503 ANMQDYT
-511 FAGWYDNELY
+511 FGGWFDNQKCEGSAY
-521 TGSEYVLEGKTMP
+521 VFTGKKMP

-557 RTKILKTFDVPMG
+557 RTTDIETFTDVPMG
-570 GTIPENKMPKVTL
+570 GTILESQMPEGKVTL
-583 GTGDSF
+583 GAGDTF

-594 MQDHMPFHFDTEIH
+594 MQDHMPFHFDTRIH
-608 RDYKLYAKT
+608 RDYQLYAKT
-617 GNAEQFMVTYAL
+617 GNAEQFAVTYAL
-629 GGGSGNAPFD
+629 GDGSGKAPVD

-666 YWSAG
+666 YWSAAG

-685 GKMTLTA
+685 GNMTLTA

-710 PDEPYT
+710 TDEPYT
-716 TADMPNNS
+716 TAEMPNNS
-724 TITLPGYTDLD
+724 TIKLPGYTDLG

-754 GKTYMPDDKVLVDTM
+754 GTTYMPGEKVLVDTM
-769 APGNDLYAIWAKGSY
+769 EPGNHLYAIWVKG
-784 LLTIHYVYA
+784 
-793 SGGEAKPDHTEVLGF
+793 
-808 GAPYSVISPS
+808 
-818 IPGYTADKPVVTGTM
+818 
-833 PAAPVTVTVTY
+833 
-844 TASTG
+844 TG

-862 GAYPAVPDE
+862 GAYPDVPKE

-895 IEFEQKRIKADDL
+895 IEFEQKRIKADDS
-908 TVVKIFYT
+908 TVVEIFYT

-929 AGVYASQTYKYGAAV
+929 AGVYASQTYKYRAAV

-955 TFTGWSPAVPDTMP
+955 TFTGWSPAVPATMP

-1030 GTVILSGGSQS
+1030 GTVGLSGGSQS
-1041 ASFTDFDP
+1041 ASFTGFDP

-1147 YPDGGVHPYAT
+1147 YPDGGVHPHAT

-1226 EFATIAARFDEK
+1226 EFAAIAARFDEK

>member
-1 MKKRLI
+1 M
-7 ALLLAFVMVLGLTAT
+7 
-22 VFAEGGISI
+22 
-31 ASIQPEAPTHTYI
+31 
-44 FQAGGV
+44 
-50 EIGRQII
+50 
-57 KHNESL
+57 
-63 KDPGVPSAPAGQRF
+63 
-77 VRWDPAVSFDMP
+77 
-89 VSVTQNQTIPVQA
+89 TQTQTITVQA
-102 IFETVYTVYFKHD
+102 IFETVYTVYFKHE

-146 TGWYFGETRYER
+146 TGWYIGERRYET
-158 VSMADF
+158 VSKADF
-164 PPGSDTLTL
+164 PAGSDTLTL
-173 TAKVEKGH
+173 TARVEKGH
-181 WIHFNSAGGSY
+181 WIHFNSDGGSY

-213 SFEGWYEKSGNRFTF
+213 LFEGWYEESGNRFTF
-228 GSPLTSNITLTAHW
+228 GSPLTSNITLTARW
-242 RSNTS
+242 KSNTS
-247 TKYTVIHWQEKADES
+247 TKYTVIHWQENADNNEYALRES
-262 GWSLHETETKTGGT
+262 EEKSGATGAPT
-276 DAQTAAASKSY
+276 TAAAKSY
-287 PGFTAQTI
+287 EGFTAQTI
-295 MQQTIQGDASTIVNV
+295 TQQTINGDGSTIVNV
-310 YYERNEYAVKFY
+310 YYKRNVYAVKFFTIKY
-322 TLNGSTEYT
+322 EGVWPFGSYVKDKEINRIT
-331 QFQIRAKYGAN
+331 AKYGAN
-342 IRDLW
+342 ISGQW
-347 PTHNNSSTW
+347 PGGIWTTSPGGSTFQ
-356 AVNLNASGGKYQSN
+356 ASIG
-370 IDTMPLGGK
+370 TMPLGGDEFFK
-379 NFYGPVTG
+379 TDQG
-387 NGSETAYYY
+387 NAKADYFLQSLAGNY
-396 TEALPG
+396 
-402 ETGTVSYKGKQY
+402 V
-414 KLDHSDTALGTGY
+414 LDHTDTGGSSRSKVTN
-427 SITEEDKYPITGFT
+427 EDRYPITGFT
-441 FLEFDAKWNGGI
+441 CNTAKSAKNG
-453 FPPRYAYNGAKF
+453 AWYNGAKF
-465 YYTRNSYDVVFISGS
+465 YYDRNSYQIVFMNHGS
-480 VTEKTQSMKYR
+480 KEKELVRKYEQSIADAGY
-491 QPLDDV
+491 
-497 SHTPKP
+497 TPTAP
-503 PIGKEEYT
+503 ANMQDYT
-511 FAGWYDNELY
+511 FGGWFDNQKCE
-521 TGSEYVLEGKTMP
+521 GSAYVFTGKTMP
-534 AHHLTL
+534 AHNLTL

-557 RTKILKTFDVPMG
+557 RTTVLKTFTAVLMG
-570 GTIPENKMPKVTL
+570 GTIPENQMPEDKVTL
-583 GTGDSF
+583 GTGDTF

-594 MQDHMPFHFDTEIH
+594 MQDHMPFHFDTRIH

-617 GNAEQFMVTYAL
+617 GNAEQFAVTYAF
-629 GGGSGNAPFD
+629 GDGSGNAPVD
-639 SNKYARGA
+639 SNRYARGA
-647 QAVVLPATGVTPP
+647 QAVVLPAAGVTPP

-666 YWSAG
+666 YWSAAG

-710 PDEPYT
+710 PDKTYT

-724 TITLPGYTDLD
+724 TITLPGYTGLG
-735 LPENP
+735 LPENQ

-769 APGNDLYAIWAKGSY
+769 APGNHLYAIWAKG
-784 LLTIHYVYA
+784 
-793 SGGEAKPDHTEVLGF
+793 
-808 GAPYSVISPS
+808 
-818 IPGYTADKPVVTGTM
+818 
-833 PAAPVTVTVTY
+833 
-844 TASTG
+844 TG

-862 GAYPAVPDE
+862 GAYPYVPNE

-955 TFTGWSPAVPDTMP
+955 TFTGWSPTVPDKMP
-969 AEARTVYAQ
+969 AVALTVYAQ

-1030 GTVILSGGSQS
+1030 GTVRLSGGSQS

-1147 YPDGGVHPYAT
+1147 YPDGGVHPHAT

-1226 EFATIAARFDEK
+1226 EFAAIAARFDEK

>member
-1 MKKRLI
+1 M
-7 ALLLAFVMVLGLTAT
+7 
-22 VFAEGGISI
+22 
-31 ASIQPEAPTHTYI
+31 
-44 FQAGGV
+44 
-50 EIGRQII
+50 
-57 KHNESL
+57 

-77 VRWDPAVSFDMP
+77 VRWDSAVSFDMP
-89 VSVTQNQTIPVQA
+89 VSVTQTQTITVQA
-102 IFETVYTVYFKHD
+102 IFETVYTVYFKHE

-128 PSVST
+128 SSVST

-146 TGWYFGETRYER
+146 TGWYIGEKRYER
-158 VSMADF
+158 VSTADF
-164 PPGSDTLTL
+164 PAGSDTLTL

-181 WIHFNSAGGSY
+181 WIHFDSDGGSY

-200 NTIQPADPARPGF
+200 NTIPPADPARPGF
-213 SFEGWYEKSGNRFTF
+213 SFEGWYEESGNRFTF
-228 GSPLTSNITLTAHW
+228 GSPLTSNITLTARW
-242 RSNTS
+242 ESNTS

-276 DAQTAAASKSY
+276 GAQTAAASKSY

-295 MQQTIQGDASTIVNV
+295 TQQTINGDGSTIVNV
-310 YYERNEYAVKFY
+310 YYKRNVYEVKFFTIKY
-322 TLNGSTEYT
+322 EGGLLSGKYVKDKEIDS
-331 QFQIRAKYGAN
+331 IRITAKYGAN
-342 IRDLW
+342 ISEKW
-347 PTHNNSSTW
+347 PGGIWTTSPGGSTFQ
-356 AVNLNASGGKYQSN
+356 ASIG
-370 IDTMPLGGK
+370 TMPLGGDEFFETDQGSAK
-379 NFYGPVTG
+379 ADYYLQSLAGNYVLHHTDTGGPSSSIVT
-387 NGSETAYYY
+387 
-396 TEALPG
+396 
-402 ETGTVSYKGKQY
+402 
-414 KLDHSDTALGTGY
+414 D
-427 SITEEDKYPITGFT
+427 EDRYQITGFT
-441 FLEFDAKWNGGI
+441 CNTAMSAKNGD
-453 FPPRYAYNGAKF
+453 RYNGAKF
-465 YYTRNSYDVVFISGS
+465 YYDRNSYKIVFMNHGS
-480 VTEKTQSMKYR
+480 KEKELVRKYEQSIADAGY
-491 QPLDDV
+491 
-497 SHTPKP
+497 TPTAP
-503 PIGKEEYT
+503 ANMQDYT
-511 FAGWYDNELY
+511 FGGWFDNQKCEGSAY
-521 TGSEYVLEGKTMP
+521 VFTGKKMP

-545 PKTYTVTVYDVD
+545 PKTYSVTVYDVD
-557 RTKILKTFDVPMG
+557 RTKILRTFDVPMG
-570 GTIPENKMPKVTL
+570 RTIPESQMPEVTL

-594 MQDHMPFHFDTEIH
+594 MQDHMPFHFDTKIH

-617 GNAEQFMVTYAL
+617 GNAEKFEVTYAL
-629 GGGSGNAPFD
+629 GGGSGKAPVD

-660 TGKVFL
+660 EGKVFL
-666 YWSAG
+666 YWSAAG

-685 GKMTLTA
+685 GDMTLTA
-692 VYGQKTE
+692 VYGQTTE

-710 PDEPYT
+710 PDKTDT
-716 TADMPNNS
+716 TAEMPNNS
-724 TITLPGYTDLD
+724 TITLPGYTDRD

-740 GYTFAGWNTQADGL
+740 GYTFAGWNTQADGS
-754 GKTYMPDDKVLVDTM
+754 GTKYMPGEKVLVDTM
-769 APGNDLYAIWAKGSY
+769 APGNHLYAIWEKG
-784 LLTIHYVYA
+784 
-793 SGGEAKPDHTEVLGF
+793 
-808 GAPYSVISPS
+808 
-818 IPGYTADKPVVTGTM
+818 
-833 PAAPVTVTVTY
+833 
-844 TASTG
+844 TG

-862 GAYPAVPDE
+862 GEYLAVPDE

-895 IEFEQKRIKADDL
+895 KEFAQEMIKANGS

-929 AGVYASQTYKYGAAV
+929 TGVYASQTYKYGAAV

-955 TFTGWSPAVPDTMP
+955 TFTGWSPTVPDTMP
-969 AEARTVYAQ
+969 AWALTVYAQ
-978 WRKNTPDTVVF
+978 WRKTTPDTVVF

-1030 GTVILSGGSQS
+1030 GTVRLSGGSQS
-1041 ASFTDFDP
+1041 ASFTGFDL

-1114 SNTYGSYTPYVPVV
+1114 SNTYGGYTPYVPVV

-1147 YPDGGVHPYAT
+1147 YPDGGVHPHAT

-1212 PDGTFRPDAPVTRA
+1212 PDGTFQPDAPVTRA
-1226 EFATIAARFDEK
+1226 EFAAIAARFDEK

>member
-31 ASIQPEAPTHTYI
+31 ASIQPEANTHTYI

-57 KHNESL
+57 KHDESL
-63 KDPGVPSAPAGQRF
+63 KDPGVPSAPAGKRF
-77 VRWDPAVSFDMP
+77 VRWDPAVSFGTP
-89 VSVTQNQTIPVQA
+89 VSVTQTQTITVQA
-102 IFETVYTVYFKHD
+102 IFETVYTVYFCYN

-146 TGWYFGETRYER
+146 TGWYIGETRYET
-158 VSMADF
+158 VSTANF
-164 PPGSDTLTL
+164 PAGSDTLTL
-173 TAKVEKGH
+173 TARVEKGH
-181 WIHFNSAGGSY
+181 WIHFNSDGGSY

-213 SFEGWYEKSGNRFTF
+213 SFEGWYESGKRFTF

-242 RSNTS
+242 KSNTS
-247 TKYTVIHWQEKADES
+247 TKYTVIHWQENADNNEYALRES
-262 GWSLHETETKTGGT
+262 EEKSGATGAPT
-276 DAQTAAASKSY
+276 SAAAKSY
-287 PGFTAQTI
+287 DGFTAQTI
-295 MQQTIQGDASTIVNV
+295 TQQTINGDGSTIVNV
-310 YYERNEYAVKFY
+310 YYKRNVYDVKFFTIKY
-322 TLNGSTEYT
+322 EGGWFSGKYVKDKEIGS
-331 QFQIRAKYGAN
+331 IRITAKYGAN
-342 IRDLW
+342 ISNMW
-347 PTHNNSSTW
+347 PGGIWTTSPGGSTFQ
-356 AVNLNASGGKYQSN
+356 ASIG
-370 IDTMPLGGK
+370 TMPLGGDEFFK
-379 NFYGPVTG
+379 TDQGSAKADYYLQSLAGNYVLHHTDTGGPSSSIVT
-387 NGSETAYYY
+387 
-396 TEALPG
+396 
-402 ETGTVSYKGKQY
+402 
-414 KLDHSDTALGTGY
+414 D
-427 SITEEDKYPITGFT
+427 EDRYPITGFT
-441 FLEFDAKWNGGI
+441 CNTAKSAKNG
-453 FPPRYAYNGAKF
+453 AWYNGAKF
-465 YYTRNSYDVVFISGS
+465 YYDRNSYKIVFMNHGS
-480 VTEKTQSMKYR
+480 KEKELVRKYEQSIADADY
-491 QPLDDV
+491 
-497 SHTPKP
+497 TPTAP
-503 PIGKEEYT
+503 ANMQDYT
-511 FAGWYDNELY
+511 FGGWFDNEKCE
-521 TGSEYVLEGKTMP
+521 GSAYVFTGKTMP
-534 AHHLTL
+534 AHNLTL

-557 RTKILKTFDVPMG
+557 RTKILRTFDVPMG
-570 GTIPENKMPKVTL
+570 RTIPESQMPEDKVTL
-583 GTGDSF
+583 GTGDTF

-617 GNAEQFMVTYAL
+617 GNAEQFEVTYAL
-629 GGGSGNAPFD
+629 GDGSGKAPVD

-660 TGKVFL
+660 EGKVFL
-666 YWSAG
+666 YWSAAG

-692 VYGQKTE
+692 VYGQTTE

-710 PDEPYT
+710 TDETYT

-724 TITLPGYTDLD
+724 TITLPGYTGLG

-740 GYTFAGWNTQADGL
+740 GYTFAGWNTQANGS
-754 GKTYMPDDKVLVDTM
+754 GTTYQPGGKVLVDTM
-769 APGNDLYAIWAKGSY
+769 APGNHLYAIWVKG
-784 LLTIHYVYA
+784 
-793 SGGEAKPDHTEVLGF
+793 
-808 GAPYSVISPS
+808 
-818 IPGYTADKPVVTGTM
+818 
-833 PAAPVTVTVTY
+833 
-844 TASTG
+844 TG

-862 GAYPAVPDE
+862 GAYPYVPDE

-895 IEFEQKRIKADDL
+895 MGFAQEMIKADGS

-929 AGVYASQTYKYGAAV
+929 AEVYASQTYKYGAAV

-969 AEARTVYAQ
+969 AGALTVYAQ
-978 WRKNTPDTVVF
+978 WRKTTPDTVVF

-1030 GTVILSGGSQS
+1030 GTVRLSGGSQS
-1041 ASFTDFDP
+1041 ASFTGFDL

-1147 YPDGGVHPYAT
+1147 YPDGGVHPHAT
-1158 ITRAETATI
+1158 ITRAETATV

-1212 PDGTFRPDAPVTRA
+1212 PDGTFQPDAPVTRA
-1226 EFATIAARFDEK
+1226 EFAAIAARFDEK

-1253 AERYIS
+1253 AERHIS